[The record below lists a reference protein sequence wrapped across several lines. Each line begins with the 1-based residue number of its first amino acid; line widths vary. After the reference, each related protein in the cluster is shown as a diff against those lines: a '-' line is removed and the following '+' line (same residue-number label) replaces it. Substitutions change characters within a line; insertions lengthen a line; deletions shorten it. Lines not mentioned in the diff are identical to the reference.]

1 MSQALSNLAV
11 GAKVKF
17 GKYQVNTEEAQP
29 IIWTVV
35 AKNHVSTPAYPTD
48 SVTLHATEILD
59 LRCFDAKEPNNTNS
73 NRVLYGNNYYAVSN
87 MKQWLNSRADAGA
100 WYSAQ
105 HSYDQSPNSST
116 YVDAGTQYASKE
128 GFLNLFSE
136 EEYNAILAT
145 TIRTAKST
153 VDGGGYEDISV
164 KVFPP
169 SITEIGLGQENDI
182 SEGVA
187 WGYYTED
194 SARASYLTTQ
204 CYNNTLS
211 SSKSSSEN
219 AAWGWWLRTPYYSNA
234 CDIYSVGSDGGLVVY
249 RAFRGYVGVR
259 PALNLSSS
267 LLVSDTADSDGC
279 YTVVFANTVTAPA
292 TLSIPKLIKGRSAL
306 IEWSAVDGADSYIL
320 QRKTGAGGSYSD
332 RYSGTNTYFDD
343 QIQTRYSVLGYR
355 VCAVSGENQSDW
367 NTSEDITTITAPNT
381 PGNPVVPDTINA
393 GDTYTVTWTAPSV
406 TAVEGYELQRKIDD
420 GDYTTVYKGA
430 NLSYTDTAQSTWTKV
445 QYRVAAYTDGDVY
458 SATWAASSIRTITST
473 PTAPDAPATITVP
486 SSITVG
492 DSISVSWSEV
502 SGVGSY
508 KLERSTNDGDF
519 TQVYSGTATSYT
531 DTALSTWS
539 KVQYRVSSVKD
550 GVSSDWMTSAEQTVS
565 AKEPEPTA
573 PAMPETITV
582 PTLTAGQTATITWA
596 VVSNAA
602 GYALQ
607 RSVDGASY
615 TTVYRGENTSHTDT
629 IGSAWLTVQYR
640 VCAYDSSNNSSDYKA
655 SDVMNVSQPI
665 TGLLEAI
672 RAHAEQDIKIT
683 FADNTVL
690 GKTDVAITGDGVKI
704 TDVLNGDTD
713 YTFGKAV
720 CKQVE
725 MTLFNTDNKFNNFD
739 FTQEFTLQIGVN
751 VGTSF
756 QYITLGIFKGER
768 PDKVRGKL
776 IDFTAYDRMQKFDV
790 SASDFIEN
798 LEFPITLGVVLS
810 SLCTTVGVETA
821 TTTFTNSAKNFTFN
835 PFSTSDYTAREVL
848 AWIAEAAGCYAR
860 VNADGKLELNTFT
873 TNSYKILKTD
883 RFEMSES
890 EFETPVIGKLE
901 CYTSYGDQLVTA
913 GTGTNTYVISD
924 NPFLYI
930 ENDTEI
936 SSLQPYVN
944 AIFAKASLFPAYSP
958 IAVRAEWYPEI
969 KCGDIITV
977 VDDYDEVKTLPI
989 FSQTITWNG
998 FGEVEYES
1006 TGGLT
1011 REIEPVQQ
1019 RELESIKKSMLR
1031 GTDLSTAV
1039 ESYLNTQEGKASI
1052 TSAVEGKFV
1061 EVSSGS
1067 TITTTTAIEQLIQ
1080 KTEEGIESQISLS
1093 ASYGSGTI
1101 GSNVRA
1107 LLTLFANA
1115 DSSSIR
1121 LSANALDLTAT
1132 ETAGSSSTEEVGTY
1146 DQHPDGIPVIPD
1158 NEYDFTKTSDGY
1170 YTSQNT
1176 GVHNSY
1182 AYGGLVFNFTQSTT
1196 ITIRCISYG
1205 ESEHDYGIVSNLD
1218 TELTLSETADT
1229 TGVKKAF
1236 SGENESSSSYVDLT
1250 MTVPAGSHYI
1260 TFKYIKDSSVH
1271 KNGDYFKI
1279 KCFVQ
1284 KTSRGK
1290 ATISLKSGNV
1300 QISSADINFNGL
1312 VTFTDLSTSGAT
1324 TINGGNVTT
1333 DNLYVNKV
1341 FFAENENYTIVTSGM
1356 NGENGVVQ
1364 VGVQSPISGM
1374 AAFLELYGSFIY
1386 FKDPDN
1392 SSASHQLQVQT
1403 SNQKIIPGSDGDWVI
1418 GGVQNYF
1425 KTLYVQKIIFGDNS
1439 SQTTAP

>member
-11 GAKVKF
+11 GSKVKF

-29 IIWTVV
+29 IIWTIV
-35 AKNHVSTPAYPTD
+35 AKNHVSTPAYPSN
-48 SVTLHATEILD
+48 SVTLHAAEILD
-59 LRCFDAKEPNNTNS
+59 LRCFDAKEPSNS
-73 NRVLYGNNYYAVSN
+73 NSDRQKYGNNRYSVSN
-87 MKQWLNSRADAGA
+87 LDQWLNKDAAGGA
-100 WYSAQ
+100 WYSAA
-105 HSYDQSPNSST
+105 HSADHSPNT
-116 YVDAGTQYASKE
+116 TAGTGGYGTQYAARP
-128 GFLNLFSE
+128 GFLNGFTDDE
-136 EEYNAILAT
+136 KAAILST
-145 TIRTAKST
+145 TIRVVKPSI
-153 VDGGGYEDISV
+153 DGGSYEDV
-164 KVFPP
+164 VRKVFLP
-169 SITEIGLGQENDI
+169 STTEVGLSNENSI
-182 SEGVA
+182 AEGAA
-187 WGYYTED
+187 WGYYT
-194 SARASYLTTQ
+194 SNTARIGYVTQ
-204 CYNNTLS
+204 QCFSNTPS
-211 SSKSSSEN
+211 SSKPSSKTT
-219 AAWGWWLRTPYYSNA
+219 AWYWWLRTPHHSFANIA
-234 CDIYSVGSDGGLVVY
+234 RSVNSDGSLGGNNAY
-249 RAFRGYVGVR
+249 RGNYGVR

-267 LLVSDTADSDGC
+267 LLVSDSTDADGC
-279 YTVVFANTVTAPA
+279 YTVVFA
-292 TLSIPKLIKGRSAL
+292 G
-306 IEWSAVDGADSYIL
+306 
-320 QRKTGAGGSYSD
+320 
-332 RYSGTNTYFDD
+332 
-343 QIQTRYSVLGYR
+343 
-355 VCAVSGENQSDW
+355 
-367 NTSEDITTITAPNT
+367 TITP
-381 PGNPVVPDTINA
+381 P
-393 GDTYTVTWTAPSV
+393 
-406 TAVEGYELQRKIDD
+406 
-420 GDYTTVYKGA
+420 
-430 NLSYTDTAQSTWTKV
+430 
-445 QYRVAAYTDGDVY
+445 
-458 SATWAASSIRTITST
+458 
-473 PTAPDAPATITVP
+473 APATITV
-486 SSITVG
+486 SSAITAG
-492 DSISVSWSEV
+492 DSIAVSWGAV
-502 SGVGSY
+502 SGADSY
-508 KLERSTNDGDF
+508 TLERSANGGGF
-519 TQVYSGTATSYT
+519 TQIYSGTATSYT
-531 DTALSTWS
+531 DTALATWS
-539 KVQYRVSSVKD
+539 KVQYRVASVKD
-550 GVSSDWMTSAEQTVS
+550 NVSSKWTTSVERTVE
-565 AKEPEPTA
+565 AKEPEPTI
-573 PAMPETITV
+573 PSMPETITV
-582 PTLTAGQTATITWA
+582 PALTAGQSATITWA
-596 VVSNAA
+596 GVSNAA

-615 TTVYRGENTSHTDT
+615 MTVYRGENTSYIDT
-629 IGSAWLTVQYR
+629 VGSAWLTVQYR
-640 VCAYDSSNNSSDYKA
+640 VCAYDSNNSSSDYKT
-655 SDVMNVSQPI
+655 SDVMNVAQPVAS
-665 TGLLEAI
+665 LLEAI
-672 RAHAEQDIKIT
+672 RAHTEQDIKIT

-690 GKTDVAITGDGVKI
+690 GKADVAITGDGVKI
-704 TDVLNGDTD
+704 TDILNGDTD

-725 MTLFNTDNKFNNFD
+725 MTLFNVDNKFNNFD
-739 FTQEFTLQIGVN
+739 FTQEFTLQIGVK
-751 VGTSF
+751 VGAAF
-756 QYITLGIFKGER
+756 QYVTVGVFKGER

-776 IDFTAYDRMQKFDV
+776 IDFTAYDRMQKFEV

-798 LEFPITLGVVLS
+798 MTFPVTLGAVFS
-810 SLCTTVGVETA
+810 SLCVAVGVEPI
-821 TTTFTNSAKNFTFN
+821 TTTFTNSTKNFTFN

-860 VNADGKLELNTFT
+860 VNADGKVELSTFT

-936 SSLQPYVN
+936 PALQPYVN

-977 VDDYDEVKTLPI
+977 VNDYDEVKTLPI
-989 FSQTITWNG
+989 FSQTIKWNG
-998 FGEVEYES
+998 FGKVEYES
-1006 TGGLT
+1006 TGGLV

-1019 RELESIKKSMLR
+1019 RELEAIKKSMLR
-1031 GTDLSTAV
+1031 DTDLSTAV

-1080 KTEEGIESQISLS
+1080 KTEKGIESKISLS

-1132 ETAGSSSTEEVGTY
+1132 ETAGSTSAEEVGTY
-1146 DQHPDGIPVIPD
+1146 DGYPDPDGNVPVGDASIAD
-1158 NEYDFTKTSDGY
+1158 YEFTKTSDGY
-1170 YTSQNT
+1170 YTSQNA
-1176 GVHNSY
+1176 GVHKSFS
-1182 AYGGLVFNFTQSTT
+1182 YGGLKFNFTKSTA

-1205 ESEHDYGIVSNLD
+1205 EAEYDYGIVSNLD
-1218 TELTLSETADT
+1218 TMLEWDNKADA

-1250 MTVPAGSHYI
+1250 MTVPPGSHFI

-1279 KCFVQ
+1279 KCFIQ

-1324 TINGGNVTT
+1324 TIDGGNVTT

-1341 FFAENENYTIVTSGM
+1341 FFAENENYTIVTSKM
-1356 NGENGVVQ
+1356 SAQNGVVQ

-1392 SSASHQLQVQT
+1392 SSASYQLQVQT
-1403 SNQKIIPGSDGDWVI
+1403 SNQCIVPGKKGVWDI
-1418 GGVQNYF
+1418 GSTLNYF
-1425 KTLYVQKIIFGDNS
+1425 NRLYVDTIYYNKQETLGN
-1439 SQTTAP
+1439 

>member
-11 GAKVKF
+11 GSKVKF

-29 IIWTVV
+29 IIWTIV
-35 AKNHVSTPAYPTD
+35 AKNHVSTPAYPSN
-48 SVTLHATEILD
+48 SVTLHAAEILD
-59 LRCFDAKEPNNTNS
+59 LRCFDAEEPSNS
-73 NRVLYGNNYYAVSN
+73 NSDRQKHGNNRYSVSN
-87 MKQWLNSRADAGA
+87 LDQWLNKDAAGGA
-100 WYSAQ
+100 WYSAA
-105 HSYDQSPNSST
+105 HSADHSPDT
-116 YVDAGTQYASKE
+116 TAGTGGYGTQYAARP
-128 GFLNLFSE
+128 GFLDGFTDDE
-136 EEYNAILAT
+136 KAAILST
-145 TIRTAKST
+145 TIRVVKPSI
-153 VDGGGYEDISV
+153 DGGSYEDV
-164 KVFPP
+164 VRKVFLP
-169 SITEIGLGQENDI
+169 STTEVGLSNENSI
-182 SEGVA
+182 AEGAA
-187 WGYYTED
+187 WGYYT
-194 SARASYLTTQ
+194 SNTARIGYVTQ
-204 CYNNTLS
+204 QCFSNTPS
-211 SSKSSSEN
+211 SSKPSSKTT
-219 AAWGWWLRTPYYSNA
+219 AWYWWLRTPRYSGANSARGVNSAGSLYNYNA
-234 CDIYSVGSDGGLVVY
+234 YNGSN
-249 RAFRGYVGVR
+249 GVR

-267 LLVSDTADSDGC
+267 QLVSDTTDSDGC
-279 YTVVFANTVTAPA
+279 YTVVFA
-292 TLSIPKLIKGRSAL
+292 G
-306 IEWSAVDGADSYIL
+306 
-320 QRKTGAGGSYSD
+320 
-332 RYSGTNTYFDD
+332 
-343 QIQTRYSVLGYR
+343 
-355 VCAVSGENQSDW
+355 
-367 NTSEDITTITAPNT
+367 TITP
-381 PGNPVVPDTINA
+381 P
-393 GDTYTVTWTAPSV
+393 
-406 TAVEGYELQRKIDD
+406 
-420 GDYTTVYKGA
+420 
-430 NLSYTDTAQSTWTKV
+430 
-445 QYRVAAYTDGDVY
+445 
-458 SATWAASSIRTITST
+458 
-473 PTAPDAPATITVP
+473 APATITVP
-486 SSITVG
+486 SAITAG
-492 DSISVSWSEV
+492 DSIAVSWGAV
-502 SGVGSY
+502 SGADSY
-508 KLERSTNDGDF
+508 TLERSANGGDF
-519 TQVYSGTATSYT
+519 TQIYSGIATSYA
-531 DTALSTWS
+531 DTALATWS
-539 KVQYRVSSVKD
+539 KVQYRVASVKD
-550 GVSSDWMTSAEQTVS
+550 NVSSDWTTSVERTVE

-573 PAMPETITV
+573 PSTPETITV
-582 PTLTAGQTATITWA
+582 PALTAGQTATISWA
-596 VVSNAA
+596 GVSNAA

-615 TTVYRGENTSHTDT
+615 MTVYRGENTSYIDT
-629 IGSAWLTVQYR
+629 VGSAWLTVQYR
-640 VCAYDSSNNSSDYKA
+640 VCAYDSNNNSSDYKT
-655 SDVMNVSQPI
+655 SDVFSVAQPI
-665 TGLLEAI
+665 ASLLEAI
-672 RAHAEQDIKIT
+672 RAHTEQDIKIT

-690 GKTDVAITGDGVKI
+690 GKADVAITGDGVKI
-704 TDVLNGDTD
+704 TDILNGDTD

-725 MTLFNTDNKFNNFD
+725 MTLFNVDNKFNNFD
-739 FTQEFTLQIGVN
+739 FTQEFTLQIGVK
-751 VGTSF
+751 VGAAF
-756 QYITLGIFKGER
+756 QYVTVGVFKGER

-776 IDFTAYDRMQKFDV
+776 IDFTAYDRMQKFEV

-798 LEFPITLGVVLS
+798 MTFPVTLGAVFS
-810 SLCTTVGVETA
+810 SLCAAVGVEPI
-821 TTTFTNSAKNFTFN
+821 TTTFTNSTKNFTFN

-860 VNADGKLELNTFT
+860 VNADGKVELNTFT

-936 SSLQPYVN
+936 PALQPYVN
-944 AIFAKASLFPAYSP
+944 AIYAKASLFPAYSP

-977 VDDYDEVKTLPI
+977 VNDYDEVKTLPI
-989 FSQTITWNG
+989 FSQTIKWNG
-998 FGEVEYES
+998 FGKVEYES
-1006 TGGLT
+1006 TGGLV

-1019 RELESIKKSMLR
+1019 RELEAIKKSMLR
-1031 GTDLSTAV
+1031 DTDLSTAV

-1080 KTEEGIESQISLS
+1080 KTEKGIESKISLS

-1132 ETAGSSSTEEVGTY
+1132 ETAGSTSAEEVGTY
-1146 DQHPDGIPVIPD
+1146 DGYPDPDGNVPVGDASIAD
-1158 NEYDFTKTSDGY
+1158 YEFTKTSDGY
-1170 YTSQNT
+1170 YTSQNA
-1176 GVHNSY
+1176 GVHKSFS
-1182 AYGGLVFNFTQSTT
+1182 YGGLKFNFTKSTA

-1205 ESEHDYGIVSNLD
+1205 EAEHDYGIVSNLD
-1218 TELTLSETADT
+1218 TMLEWDNKADA

-1250 MTVPAGSHYI
+1250 MTVPPGSHFI

-1279 KCFVQ
+1279 KCFIQ

-1324 TINGGNVTT
+1324 TIDGGNVTT

-1341 FFAENENYTIVTSGM
+1341 FFAENENYTIVTSKM
-1356 NGENGVVQ
+1356 SAQNGVVQ

-1386 FKDPDN
+1386 FIDPD
-1392 SSASHQLQVQT
+1392 SSSTNYQLQVQT
-1403 SNQKIIPGSDGDWVI
+1403 ANRKIIPGGNGYWDI

-1425 KTLYVQKIIFGDNS
+1425 KTLYVEKIIFGDNS

>member
-11 GAKVKF
+11 GSKVKF
-17 GKYQVNTEEAQP
+17 GKYQVNTEEAQS
-29 IIWTVV
+29 IIWTIV
-35 AKNHVSTPAYPTD
+35 AKNHVSTPAYPSD
-48 SVTLHATEILD
+48 SVTLHAAGILD
-59 LRCFDAKEPNNTNS
+59 LRCFDAKEPNNTAFG
-73 NRVLYGNNYYAVSN
+73 RRDYGNNRYVVSN
-87 MKQWLNSRADAGA
+87 LKQWLNSRAAANA
-100 WYSAQ
+100 WYSSQ
-105 HSYDQSPNSST
+105 HSYDQSPNSSV
-116 YVDAGTQYASKE
+116 YVNYGTQYASKA
-128 GFLNLFSE
+128 GFLSLFSDD
-136 EEYNAILAT
+136 EYNAILDT
-145 TIRTAKST
+145 SILTAKPT
-153 VDGGGYEDISV
+153 EDGGGSETIV
-164 KVFPP
+164 TKVFLP
-169 SITEIGLGQENDI
+169 SKIEVGVSQENNI
-182 SEGVA
+182 SEGA
-187 WGYYTED
+187 SWGYYT
-194 SARASYLTTQ
+194 SNSLRKGHLAAQ
-204 CYNNTLS
+204 CFDNTS
-211 SSKSSSEN
+211 SSLKPDSKDE
-219 AAWGWWLRTPYYSNA
+219 AWSWWLRSPEYSMTSNVRTVL
-234 CDIYSVGSDGGLVVY
+234 DTGQVSTKNSYNGS
-249 RAFRGYVGVR
+249 VGVR

-279 YTVVFANTVTAPA
+279 YTVVFANP
-292 TLSIPKLIKGRSAL
+292 L
-306 IEWSAVDGADSYIL
+306 
-320 QRKTGAGGSYSD
+320 
-332 RYSGTNTYFDD
+332 
-343 QIQTRYSVLGYR
+343 
-355 VCAVSGENQSDW
+355 
-367 NTSEDITTITAPNT
+367 T
-381 PGNPVVPDTINA
+381 P
-393 GDTYTVTWTAPSV
+393 
-406 TAVEGYELQRKIDD
+406 
-420 GDYTTVYKGA
+420 
-430 NLSYTDTAQSTWTKV
+430 
-445 QYRVAAYTDGDVY
+445 
-458 SATWAASSIRTITST
+458 
-473 PTAPDAPATITVP
+473 PATITVP
-486 SSITVG
+486 SAITAG
-492 DSISVSWSEV
+492 DSIAVSWGAV
-502 SGVGSY
+502 TGADSY
-508 KLERSTNDGDF
+508 TLERSVDGGGF
-519 TQVYSGTATSYT
+519 TQMYSGIATSYA
-531 DTALSTWS
+531 DTALAIWS
-539 KVQYRVSSVKD
+539 KVQYRVASVKD
-550 GVSSDWMTSAEQTVS
+550 NVSSDWTTSVEITVE

-573 PAMPETITV
+573 PSMPETITV
-582 PTLTAGQTATITWA
+582 PTLTAGQTATIAWA
-596 VVSNAA
+596 SVSNAA

-607 RSVDGASY
+607 RSVGGGNY
-615 TTVYRGENTSHTDT
+615 TTVYRGESTSYVDT

-640 VCAYDSSNNSSDYKA
+640 VCAYDSNNNSSDYKT
-655 SDVMNVSQPI
+655 SDVINVVQPVAN
-665 TGLLEAI
+665 LLEAI
-672 RAHAEQDIKIT
+672 RAHTEQDIRIT

-690 GKTDVAITGDGVKI
+690 GKADVAITGDGVKI
-704 TDVLNGDTD
+704 TDILNGDTD

-725 MTLFNTDNKFNNFD
+725 MTLFNVDNKFNNFD
-739 FTQEFTLQIGVN
+739 FTQEFTLQIGVKVN
-751 VGTSF
+751 AAF
-756 QYITLGIFKGER
+756 QYVTVGIFKGER

-790 SASDFIEN
+790 SASGFIEN
-798 LEFPITLGVVLS
+798 LTFPVTLGAVLS
-810 SLCTTVGVETA
+810 SLCTSVGVVLE
-821 TTTFTNSAKNFTFN
+821 TTTFTNSTKNFTFN

-860 VNADGKLELNTFT
+860 VNADGKVELNTFT
-873 TNSYKILKTD
+873 TNSHKILKTD

-936 SSLQPYVN
+936 STLQPYVN

-958 IAVRAEWYPEI
+958 ISVRAEWYPEI

-977 VDDYDEVKTLPI
+977 VNDYDEVKTLPI
-989 FSQTITWNG
+989 FSQTIKWNG
-998 FGEVEYES
+998 FGKVEYES

-1019 RELESIKKSMLR
+1019 RELEAIKKSMLR

-1080 KTEEGIESQISLS
+1080 KTEKGIESKISLS

-1132 ETAGSSSTEEVGTY
+1132 ETAGSTSTEEVGTY
-1146 DQHPDGIPVIPD
+1146 AQHPDVDGIPATPD

-1170 YTSQNT
+1170 YTSQNA
-1176 GVHNSY
+1176 GVHSSY
-1182 AYGGLVFNFTQSTT
+1182 SYGGFKFNFTQSTT

-1205 ESEHDYGIVSNLD
+1205 EAEHDYGIVSNLD
-1218 TELTLSETADT
+1218 TSLDWNNTADT

-1250 MTVPAGSHYI
+1250 MTVPPGSHFI

-1279 KCFVQ
+1279 KCFIP

-1324 TINGGNVTT
+1324 TIDGGNVTT

-1341 FFAENENYTIVTSGM
+1341 FFAENENYTIVTSKM
-1356 NGENGVVQ
+1356 SGENGCVQ

-1386 FKDPDN
+1386 FKDPAH
-1392 SSASHQLQVQT
+1392 SSNAAYQLQIQT
-1403 SNQKIIPGSDGDWVI
+1403 NNQKIIPGSSGDWDI
-1418 GGVQNYF
+1418 GGIQNYF
-1425 KTLYVQKIIFGDNS
+1425 DRLYVNKIIFADNS

>member
-1 MSQALSNLAV
+1 VSQALSNLAV
-11 GAKVKF
+11 GSKVKF
-17 GKYQVNTEEAQP
+17 GKYQVNTEKAQP
-29 IIWTVV
+29 IIWTIV
-35 AKNHVSTPAYPTD
+35 AKNHVSTPAYPSN
-48 SVTLHATEILD
+48 SVTLHAAEILD
-59 LRCFDAKEPNNTNS
+59 LRCFDAEEPSNS
-73 NRVLYGNNYYAVSN
+73 NSDRQKYGNNRYSVSN
-87 MKQWLNSRADAGA
+87 LDQWLNKNAATNA
-100 WYSAQ
+100 WYTAAHATD
-105 HSYDQSPNSST
+105 HSPDTTAGTGGY
-116 YVDAGTQYASKE
+116 GTQYAARP
-128 GFLNLFSE
+128 GFLNGFTDDE
-136 EEYNAILAT
+136 KAAILST
-145 TIRTAKST
+145 TIRVVKPSI
-153 VDGGGYEDISV
+153 DGGSYEDV
-164 KVFPP
+164 VRKVFLP
-169 SITEIGLGQENDI
+169 STTEVGLSNENSI
-182 SEGVA
+182 AEGAA
-187 WGYYTED
+187 WGYYT
-194 SARASYLTTQ
+194 SNTARIGYVTQ
-204 CYNNTLS
+204 QCFSNTPS
-211 SSKSSSEN
+211 SSKPSSKTT
-219 AAWGWWLRTPYYSNA
+219 AWYWWLRTPRCLGANSARGVNSAGSLYNYNAYNGSN
-234 CDIYSVGSDGGLVVY
+234 
-249 RAFRGYVGVR
+249 GVR

-267 LLVSDTADSDGC
+267 QLVSDTTDSDGC
-279 YTVVFANTVTAPA
+279 YTVVFA
-292 TLSIPKLIKGRSAL
+292 G
-306 IEWSAVDGADSYIL
+306 
-320 QRKTGAGGSYSD
+320 
-332 RYSGTNTYFDD
+332 
-343 QIQTRYSVLGYR
+343 
-355 VCAVSGENQSDW
+355 
-367 NTSEDITTITAPNT
+367 TITP
-381 PGNPVVPDTINA
+381 P
-393 GDTYTVTWTAPSV
+393 
-406 TAVEGYELQRKIDD
+406 
-420 GDYTTVYKGA
+420 
-430 NLSYTDTAQSTWTKV
+430 
-445 QYRVAAYTDGDVY
+445 
-458 SATWAASSIRTITST
+458 
-473 PTAPDAPATITVP
+473 APATITVP
-486 SSITVG
+486 SAITAG
-492 DSISVSWSEV
+492 DSIAVSWGAV
-502 SGVGSY
+502 SGADSY
-508 KLERSTNDGDF
+508 TLERSANGGDF
-519 TQVYSGTATSYT
+519 TQIYSGIATSYA
-531 DTALSTWS
+531 DTALATWS
-539 KVQYRVSSVKD
+539 KVQYRVASVKD
-550 GVSSDWMTSAEQTVS
+550 NVSSDWTTSVERTVE

-573 PAMPETITV
+573 PSTPETITV
-582 PTLTAGQTATITWA
+582 PALTAGQTATISWA
-596 VVSNAA
+596 GVSNAA

-615 TTVYRGENTSHTDT
+615 MTVYRGENTSYIDT
-629 IGSAWLTVQYR
+629 VGSAWLTVQYR
-640 VCAYDSSNNSSDYKA
+640 VCAYDSNNNSSDYKT
-655 SDVMNVSQPI
+655 SDVFSVAQPI
-665 TGLLEAI
+665 ASLLEAI
-672 RAHAEQDIKIT
+672 RAHTEQDIKIT

-690 GKTDVAITGDGVKI
+690 GKADVAITGDGVKI
-704 TDVLNGDTD
+704 TDILNGDTD

-725 MTLFNTDNKFNNFD
+725 MTLFNVDNKFNNFD
-739 FTQEFTLQIGVN
+739 FTQEFTLQIGVK
-751 VGTSF
+751 VGAAF
-756 QYITLGIFKGER
+756 QYVTVGVFKGER

-776 IDFTAYDRMQKFDV
+776 IDFTAYDRMQKFEV

-798 LEFPITLGVVLS
+798 MTFPVTLGAVFS
-810 SLCTTVGVETA
+810 SLCAAVGVEPI
-821 TTTFTNSAKNFTFN
+821 TTTFTNSTKNFTFN

-860 VNADGKLELNTFT
+860 VNADGKVELNTFT

-936 SSLQPYVN
+936 PALQPYVN
-944 AIFAKASLFPAYSP
+944 AIYAKASLFPAYSP

-977 VDDYDEVKTLPI
+977 VNDYDEVKTLPI
-989 FSQTITWNG
+989 FSQTIKWNG
-998 FGEVEYES
+998 FGKVEYES
-1006 TGGLT
+1006 TGGLV

-1019 RELESIKKSMLR
+1019 RELEAIKKSMLR
-1031 GTDLSTAV
+1031 DTDLSTAV

-1080 KTEEGIESQISLS
+1080 KTEKGIESKISLS

-1132 ETAGSSSTEEVGTY
+1132 ETAGSTSAEEVGTY
-1146 DQHPDGIPVIPD
+1146 DRYPDPDGNVPAGDASIAD
-1158 NEYDFTKTSDGY
+1158 YEFTKTSDGY
-1170 YTSQNT
+1170 YTSQNA
-1176 GVHNSY
+1176 GVHKSFS
-1182 AYGGLVFNFTQSTT
+1182 YGGLKFNFTKSTA

-1205 ESEHDYGIVSNLD
+1205 EAEYDYGIVSNLD
-1218 TELTLSETADT
+1218 TMLEWDNKADA

-1250 MTVPAGSHYI
+1250 MTVPPGSHFI

-1279 KCFVQ
+1279 KCFIQ

-1324 TINGGNVTT
+1324 TIDGGNVTT

-1341 FFAENENYTIVTSGM
+1341 FFAENENYTIVTSKM
-1356 NGENGVVQ
+1356 SAQNGVVQ

-1386 FKDPDN
+1386 FIDPD
-1392 SSASHQLQVQT
+1392 SSSTNYQLQVQT
-1403 SNQKIIPGSDGDWVI
+1403 ANRKIIPGGNGYWDI

-1425 KTLYVQKIIFGDNS
+1425 KTLYVEKIIFGDNS

>member
-11 GAKVKF
+11 GSKVKF

-29 IIWTVV
+29 IIWTIV
-35 AKNHVSTPAYPTD
+35 AKNHVSTPAYPSN
-48 SVTLHATEILD
+48 SVTLHAAEILD
-59 LRCFDAKEPNNTNS
+59 LRCFDAEEPSNS
-73 NRVLYGNNYYAVSN
+73 NSDRQKYGNNRYSVSN
-87 MKQWLNSRADAGA
+87 LDQWLNKDAAGGA
-100 WYSAQ
+100 WYSAA
-105 HSYDQSPNSST
+105 HSADHSPDT
-116 YVDAGTQYASKE
+116 TAGTGGYGTQYAARP
-128 GFLNLFSE
+128 GFLNGFTDDE
-136 EEYNAILAT
+136 KAAILST
-145 TIRTAKST
+145 TIRVVKPSI
-153 VDGGGYEDISV
+153 DGGSYEDV
-164 KVFPP
+164 VRKVFLP
-169 SITEIGLGQENDI
+169 STTEVGLSNENSI
-182 SEGVA
+182 AEGAA
-187 WGYYTED
+187 WGYYT
-194 SARASYLTTQ
+194 SNTARIGYVTQ
-204 CYNNTLS
+204 QCFSNTPS
-211 SSKSSSEN
+211 SSKPSSKTT
-219 AAWGWWLRTPYYSNA
+219 AWYWWLRTPRYSGANSARGVNSAGSLYNYNA
-234 CDIYSVGSDGGLVVY
+234 YNGSN
-249 RAFRGYVGVR
+249 GVR

-267 LLVSDTADSDGC
+267 QLVSDTTDSDGC
-279 YTVVFANTVTAPA
+279 YTVVFA
-292 TLSIPKLIKGRSAL
+292 G
-306 IEWSAVDGADSYIL
+306 
-320 QRKTGAGGSYSD
+320 
-332 RYSGTNTYFDD
+332 
-343 QIQTRYSVLGYR
+343 
-355 VCAVSGENQSDW
+355 
-367 NTSEDITTITAPNT
+367 TITP
-381 PGNPVVPDTINA
+381 P
-393 GDTYTVTWTAPSV
+393 
-406 TAVEGYELQRKIDD
+406 
-420 GDYTTVYKGA
+420 
-430 NLSYTDTAQSTWTKV
+430 
-445 QYRVAAYTDGDVY
+445 
-458 SATWAASSIRTITST
+458 
-473 PTAPDAPATITVP
+473 APATITVP
-486 SSITVG
+486 SAITAG
-492 DSISVSWSEV
+492 DSIAVSWGAV
-502 SGVGSY
+502 SGADSY
-508 KLERSTNDGDF
+508 TLERSANGGDF
-519 TQVYSGTATSYT
+519 TQIYSGIATSYA
-531 DTALSTWS
+531 DTALATWS
-539 KVQYRVSSVKD
+539 KVQYRVASVKD
-550 GVSSDWMTSAEQTVS
+550 NVSSDWTTSVERTVE

-573 PAMPETITV
+573 PSTPETITV
-582 PTLTAGQTATITWA
+582 PALTAGQTATISWA
-596 VVSNAA
+596 GVSNAA

-615 TTVYRGENTSHTDT
+615 MTVYRGENTSYIDT
-629 IGSAWLTVQYR
+629 VGSAWLTVQYR
-640 VCAYDSSNNSSDYKA
+640 VCAYDSNNNSSDYKT
-655 SDVMNVSQPI
+655 SDVFSVAQPI
-665 TGLLEAI
+665 ASLLEAI
-672 RAHAEQDIKIT
+672 RAHTEQDIKIT

-690 GKTDVAITGDGVKI
+690 GKADVAITGDGVKI
-704 TDVLNGDTD
+704 TDILNGDTD

-725 MTLFNTDNKFNNFD
+725 MTLFNVDNKFNNFD
-739 FTQEFTLQIGVN
+739 FTQEFTLQIGVK
-751 VGTSF
+751 VGAAF
-756 QYITLGIFKGER
+756 QYVTVGVFKGER

-776 IDFTAYDRMQKFDV
+776 IDFTAYDRMQKFEV

-798 LEFPITLGVVLS
+798 MTFPVTLGAVFS
-810 SLCTTVGVETA
+810 SLCAAVGVEPI
-821 TTTFTNSAKNFTFN
+821 TTTFTNSTKNFTFN

-860 VNADGKLELNTFT
+860 VNADGKVELNTFT

-936 SSLQPYVN
+936 PALQPYVN
-944 AIFAKASLFPAYSP
+944 AIYAKASLFPAYSP

-977 VDDYDEVKTLPI
+977 VNDYDEVKTLPI
-989 FSQTITWNG
+989 FSQTIKWNG
-998 FGEVEYES
+998 FGKVEYES
-1006 TGGLT
+1006 TGGLV

-1019 RELESIKKSMLR
+1019 RELEAIKKSMLR
-1031 GTDLSTAV
+1031 DTDLSTAV

-1080 KTEEGIESQISLS
+1080 KTEKGIESKISLS

-1132 ETAGSSSTEEVGTY
+1132 ETAGSTSAEEVGTY
-1146 DQHPDGIPVIPD
+1146 DGYPDPDGNVPVGDASIAD
-1158 NEYDFTKTSDGY
+1158 YEFTKTSDGY
-1170 YTSQNT
+1170 YTSQNA
-1176 GVHNSY
+1176 GVHKSFS
-1182 AYGGLVFNFTQSTT
+1182 YGGLKFNFTKSTA

-1205 ESEHDYGIVSNLD
+1205 EAEYDYGIVSNLD
-1218 TELTLSETADT
+1218 TMLEWDNKADA

-1250 MTVPAGSHYI
+1250 MTVPPGSHFI

-1279 KCFVQ
+1279 KCFIQ

-1324 TINGGNVTT
+1324 TIDGGNVTT

-1341 FFAENENYTIVTSGM
+1341 FFAENENYTIVTSKM
-1356 NGENGVVQ
+1356 SAQNGVVQ

-1374 AAFLELYGSFIY
+1374 ASFLELYGSFIY
-1386 FKDPDN
+1386 FIDPD
-1392 SSASHQLQVQT
+1392 SSSTKYQLQVQT
-1403 SNQKIIPGSDGDWVI
+1403 ANRKIIPGGNGYWDI

-1425 KTLYVQKIIFGDNS
+1425 KTLYVEKIIFGDNS

>member
-1 MSQALSNLAV
+1 VSQALSNLAV
-11 GAKVKF
+11 GSKVKF
-17 GKYQVNTEEAQP
+17 GKYQVNTEKAQP
-29 IIWTVV
+29 IIWTIV
-35 AKNHVSTPAYPTD
+35 AKNHVSTPAYPSN
-48 SVTLHATEILD
+48 SVTLHAAEILD
-59 LRCFDAKEPNNTNS
+59 LRCFDAKEPSNS
-73 NRVLYGNNYYAVSN
+73 NSGRQKYGNNRYSVSN
-87 MKQWLNSRADAGA
+87 LDQWLNKDAAGGA
-100 WYSAQ
+100 WYSAA
-105 HSYDQSPNSST
+105 HSADHSPDT
-116 YVDAGTQYASKE
+116 AVGTGGYGTQYATRP
-128 GFLNLFSE
+128 GFLNGFTDDE
-136 EEYNAILAT
+136 KAAILST
-145 TIRTAKST
+145 TIRVVKPS
-153 VDGGGYEDISV
+153 VDGGSYEDVVRKI
-164 KVFPP
+164 FLP
-169 SITEIGLGQENDI
+169 STTEVGLANENSI
-182 SEGVA
+182 AEGAA
-187 WGYYTED
+187 WGYYT
-194 SARASYLTTQ
+194 SNTARIGYVTQ
-204 CYNNTLS
+204 QCFSNTPS
-211 SSKSSSEN
+211 SSKPSSKTT
-219 AAWGWWLRTPYYSNA
+219 AWYWWLRTPDYSYAYYA
-234 CDIYSVGSDGGLVVY
+234 RYAYSDGSLSSGSAY
-249 RAFRGYVGVR
+249 IGDYGVR

-267 LLVSDTADSDGC
+267 LLVSDTTDSDGC
-279 YTVVFANTVTAPA
+279 YTVMFASALTPPA
-292 TLSIPKLIKGRSAL
+292 TLTIPKLVKGRGAL
-306 IEWSAVDGADSYIL
+306 IKWSAVDGADSYIL
-320 QRKTGAGGSYSD
+320 QRKTSAGGSYSQ

-343 QIQTRYSVLGYR
+343 QIQTRYTVYGYR
-355 VCAVSGENQSDW
+355 VCAVSGETQSDW
-367 NTSEDITTITAPNT
+367 NTSDDITAISAPNP
-381 PGNPVVPDTINA
+381 PGYPEIPDTINV

-406 TAVEGYELQRKIDD
+406 SEVEGYELQRKVDD

-430 NLSYTDTAQSTWTKV
+430 NLSYTDTAQPTWTKV
-445 QYRVAAYTDGDVY
+445 QYRVAAYIDGDVY
-458 SATWAASSIRTITST
+458 SATWSGSDIRTIVGGTS
-473 PTAPDAPATITVP
+473 TVP
-486 SSITVG
+486 S
-492 DSISVSWSEV
+492 
-502 SGVGSY
+502 
-508 KLERSTNDGDF
+508 
-519 TQVYSGTATSYT
+519 
-531 DTALSTWS
+531 
-539 KVQYRVSSVKD
+539 
-550 GVSSDWMTSAEQTVS
+550 
-565 AKEPEPTA
+565 
-573 PAMPETITV
+573 MPETITV
-582 PTLTAGQTATITWA
+582 PALTAGQSATITWTGVA
-596 VVSNAA
+596 NAA

-615 TTVYRGENTSHTDT
+615 MTVYRGENTSYIDT
-629 IGSAWLTVQYR
+629 VGSAWLTVQYR
-640 VCAYDSSNNSSDYKA
+640 VCAYDSNNNSSDYKT
-655 SDVMNVSQPI
+655 SDVFSVVQPV
-665 TGLLEAI
+665 TSLLEAI
-672 RAHAEQDIKIT
+672 RAHTEQDIKIT

-690 GKTDVAITGDGVKI
+690 GKADVAITGDGVKI
-704 TDVLNGDTD
+704 TDILNGDTD

-725 MTLFNTDNKFNNFD
+725 MTLFNVDNKFNNFD
-739 FTQEFTLQIGVN
+739 FTQEFTLQIGVK
-751 VGTSF
+751 VGAAF
-756 QYITLGIFKGER
+756 QYVTVGVFKGER

-776 IDFTAYDRMQKFDV
+776 IDFTAYDRMQKFEV

-798 LEFPITLGVVLS
+798 MTFPVTLGAVFS
-810 SLCTTVGVETA
+810 SLCAAVGVEPI
-821 TTTFTNSAKNFTFN
+821 TTTFTNSTKNFTFN

-860 VNADGKLELNTFT
+860 VNADGKVELNTFT

-936 SSLQPYVN
+936 SVLQPYVN

-977 VDDYDEVKTLPI
+977 VNDYDEVKTLPI
-989 FSQTITWNG
+989 FSQTIKWNG
-998 FGEVEYES
+998 FGKVEYES
-1006 TGGLT
+1006 TGGLV

-1019 RELESIKKSMLR
+1019 RELEAIKKSMLR

-1052 TSAVEGKFV
+1052 TSAVKGKFV

-1080 KTEEGIESQISLS
+1080 KTEKGIESKISLS

-1132 ETAGSSSTEEVGTY
+1132 ETTGSTSTEEVGTY
-1146 DQHPDGIPVIPD
+1146 NQHPNIDGIPAVPD

-1170 YTSQNT
+1170 YTSQNA
-1176 GVHNSY
+1176 GVHSSY
-1182 AYGGLVFNFTQSTT
+1182 SYGGFKFNFTRSTT

-1205 ESEHDYGIVSNLD
+1205 EAEHDYGIVSNLD
-1218 TELTLSETADT
+1218 TSLDWDNNADT

-1250 MTVPAGSHYI
+1250 MTVPSGNHYI

-1324 TINGGNVTT
+1324 TIDGGNVTT

-1341 FFAENENYTIVTSGM
+1341 FFAENENYTIVTSKM
-1356 NGENGVVQ
+1356 SAQNGVVQ

-1386 FKDPDN
+1386 FIDPDN
-1392 SSASHQLQVQT
+1392 SSARYQLQVQT
-1403 SNQKIIPGSDGDWVI
+1403 ANRKIIPGGNGYWDI

-1425 KTLYVQKIIFGDNS
+1425 KTLYVEKIIFGDNS

>member
-11 GAKVKF
+11 GSKVKF
-17 GKYQVNTEEAQP
+17 GKYQVNTEKAQP
-29 IIWTVV
+29 IIWTIV
-35 AKNHVSTPAYPTD
+35 AKNHVSTPAYPSN
-48 SVTLHATEILD
+48 SVTLHAAEILD
-59 LRCFDAKEPNNTNS
+59 LRCFDAEEPSNS
-73 NRVLYGNNYYAVSN
+73 NSDRQKYGNNRYSVSN
-87 MKQWLNSRADAGA
+87 LDQWLNKDAAGGA
-100 WYSAQ
+100 WYSAA
-105 HSYDQSPNSST
+105 HSADHSPDT
-116 YVDAGTQYASKE
+116 TAGTGGYGTQYAARP
-128 GFLNLFSE
+128 GFLNGFTDDE
-136 EEYNAILAT
+136 KAAILST
-145 TIRTAKST
+145 TIRVVKPSI
-153 VDGGGYEDISV
+153 DGGSYEDV
-164 KVFPP
+164 VRKVFLP
-169 SITEIGLGQENDI
+169 STTEVGLSNENSI
-182 SEGVA
+182 AEGAA
-187 WGYYTED
+187 WGYYT
-194 SARASYLTTQ
+194 SNTARIGYVTQ
-204 CYNNTLS
+204 QCFSNTPS
-211 SSKSSSEN
+211 SSKPSSKTT
-219 AAWGWWLRTPYYSNA
+219 AWYWWLRTPHHSFANIA
-234 CDIYSVGSDGGLVVY
+234 RGVNLDGSLGGNNVY
-249 RAFRGYVGVR
+249 RGNYGVR

-267 LLVSDTADSDGC
+267 LLVSDTTDSDGC
-279 YTVVFANTVTAPA
+279 YTVMFA
-292 TLSIPKLIKGRSAL
+292 G
-306 IEWSAVDGADSYIL
+306 
-320 QRKTGAGGSYSD
+320 
-332 RYSGTNTYFDD
+332 
-343 QIQTRYSVLGYR
+343 
-355 VCAVSGENQSDW
+355 
-367 NTSEDITTITAPNT
+367 TITP
-381 PGNPVVPDTINA
+381 P
-393 GDTYTVTWTAPSV
+393 
-406 TAVEGYELQRKIDD
+406 
-420 GDYTTVYKGA
+420 
-430 NLSYTDTAQSTWTKV
+430 
-445 QYRVAAYTDGDVY
+445 
-458 SATWAASSIRTITST
+458 
-473 PTAPDAPATITVP
+473 APATITVP
-486 SSITVG
+486 SAITAG
-492 DSISVSWSEV
+492 DSIAVSWGAV
-502 SGVGSY
+502 SGADSY
-508 KLERSTNDGDF
+508 TLERSANGGGF
-519 TQVYSGTATSYT
+519 TQIYSGTATSYT
-531 DTALSTWS
+531 DTALATWS
-539 KVQYRVSSVKD
+539 KVQYRVASVKD
-550 GVSSDWMTSAEQTVS
+550 NVSSNWTTSVERTVE
-565 AKEPEPTA
+565 AKEPEPTI
-573 PAMPETITV
+573 PSIPETITV
-582 PTLTAGQTATITWA
+582 PALTAGESATITWA
-596 VVSNAA
+596 GVANAA

-615 TTVYRGENTSHTDT
+615 MTVYRGENTSYVDT
-629 IGSAWLTVQYR
+629 VGSAWLTVQYR
-640 VCAYDSSNNSSDYKA
+640 VCAYDSNNNSSDYKT
-655 SDVMNVSQPI
+655 SDVFSVAQPI
-665 TGLLEAI
+665 ASLLEAI
-672 RAHAEQDIKIT
+672 RAHTEQDIKIT

-690 GKTDVAITGDGVKI
+690 GKADVAITGDGVKI
-704 TDVLNGDTD
+704 TDILNGDTD

-725 MTLFNTDNKFNNFD
+725 MTLFNVDNKFNNFD
-739 FTQEFTLQIGVN
+739 FTQEFTLQIGVK
-751 VGTSF
+751 VGAAF
-756 QYITLGIFKGER
+756 QYVTVGVFKGER

-776 IDFTAYDRMQKFDV
+776 IDFTAYDRMQKFEV

-798 LEFPITLGVVLS
+798 MTFPVTLGAVFS
-810 SLCTTVGVETA
+810 SLCAAVGVEPI
-821 TTTFTNSAKNFTFN
+821 TTTFTNSTKNFTFN

-860 VNADGKLELNTFT
+860 VNADGKVELNTFT

-913 GTGTNTYVISD
+913 GTGTNTYVVSD

-936 SSLQPYVN
+936 PALQPYVN

-977 VDDYDEVKTLPI
+977 VNDYDEVKTLPI
-989 FSQTITWNG
+989 FSQTIKWNG
-998 FGEVEYES
+998 FGKVEYES
-1006 TGGLT
+1006 TGGLV

-1019 RELESIKKSMLR
+1019 RELEAIKKSMLR

-1080 KTEEGIESQISLS
+1080 KTEKGIESKISLS

-1132 ETAGSSSTEEVGTY
+1132 ETAGSTSAEEVGTY
-1146 DQHPDGIPVIPD
+1146 DGYPDPDGNVPVGDASIAD
-1158 NEYDFTKTSDGY
+1158 YEFTKTSDGY
-1170 YTSQNT
+1170 YTSQNA
-1176 GVHNSY
+1176 GVHKSFS
-1182 AYGGLVFNFTQSTT
+1182 YGGLKFNFTKSTA

-1205 ESEHDYGIVSNLD
+1205 EAEHDYGIVSNLD
-1218 TELTLSETADT
+1218 TMLEWDNKADA

-1250 MTVPAGSHYI
+1250 MTVPPGSHFI

-1324 TINGGNVTT
+1324 TIDGGNVTT

-1341 FFAENENYTIVTSGM
+1341 FFAENENYTIVTSKM
-1356 NGENGVVQ
+1356 SAQNGVVQ

-1386 FKDPDN
+1386 FIDPD
-1392 SSASHQLQVQT
+1392 SSSTNYQLQVQT
-1403 SNQKIIPGSDGDWVI
+1403 ANRKIIPGGNGYWNI
-1418 GGVQNYF
+1418 GGVENYF
-1425 KTLYVQKIIFGDNS
+1425 KTLYVKKIIFGDNS

>member
-1 MSQALSNLAV
+1 M
-11 GAKVKF
+11 
-17 GKYQVNTEEAQP
+17 
-29 IIWTVV
+29 
-35 AKNHVSTPAYPTD
+35 
-48 SVTLHATEILD
+48 
-59 LRCFDAKEPNNTNS
+59 
-73 NRVLYGNNYYAVSN
+73 AVS
-87 MKQWLNSRADAGA
+87 M
-100 WYSAQ
+100 
-105 HSYDQSPNSST
+105 P
-116 YVDAGTQYASKE
+116 
-128 GFLNLFSE
+128 
-136 EEYNAILAT
+136 T
-145 TIRTAKST
+145 T
-153 VDGGGYEDISV
+153 
-164 KVFPP
+164 
-169 SITEIGLGQENDI
+169 
-182 SEGVA
+182 
-187 WGYYTED
+187 
-194 SARASYLTTQ
+194 LT
-204 CYNNTLS
+204 
-211 SSKSSSEN
+211 
-219 AAWGWWLRTPYYSNA
+219 
-234 CDIYSVGSDGGLVVY
+234 
-249 RAFRGYVGVR
+249 
-259 PALNLSSS
+259 
-267 LLVSDTADSDGC
+267 
-279 YTVVFANTVTAPA
+279 
-292 TLSIPKLIKGRSAL
+292 IPKLVKGRGAL
-306 IEWSAVDGADSYIL
+306 IKWSAVDGADSYIL
-320 QRKTGAGGSYSD
+320 QRKTSAGGSYSQ
-332 RYSGTNTYFDD
+332 RYSGTNTYYDD
-343 QIQTRYSVLGYR
+343 QIQTRYTVYGYR
-355 VCAVSGENQSDW
+355 VCAVSGETQSDW
-367 NTSEDITTITAPNT
+367 NTSDDITAITAPNH
-381 PGNPVVPDTINA
+381 PGYPEIPDTINV

-406 TAVEGYELQRKIDD
+406 SEVEGYELQRKVDD

-458 SATWAASSIRTITST
+458 SATWAASDIRTIVGGTS
-473 PTAPDAPATITVP
+473 TVP
-486 SSITVG
+486 ST
-492 DSISVSWSEV
+492 
-502 SGVGSY
+502 
-508 KLERSTNDGDF
+508 
-519 TQVYSGTATSYT
+519 
-531 DTALSTWS
+531 
-539 KVQYRVSSVKD
+539 
-550 GVSSDWMTSAEQTVS
+550 
-565 AKEPEPTA
+565 
-573 PAMPETITV
+573 PETITV
-582 PTLTAGQTATITWA
+582 PTLTAGESATITWA
-596 VVSNAA
+596 SVSNAA

-607 RSVDGASY
+607 RSVGGASY
-615 TTVYRGENTSHTDT
+615 TTVYRGENTSYTDT

-640 VCAYDSSNNSSDYKA
+640 VCAYDSSGNSSDYKT
-655 SDVMNVSQPI
+655 SDVINVVQPI
-665 TGLLEAI
+665 ASLLEAV
-672 RAHAEQDIKIT
+672 RAHTEQDIKIT

-690 GKTDVAITGDGVKI
+690 GKADVAITGDGVKI
-704 TDVLNGDTD
+704 TDILNGDTD

-739 FTQEFTLQIGVN
+739 FTQEFTLQIGIK
-751 VGTSF
+751 VGAAF
-756 QYITLGIFKGER
+756 QYVTIGIFKGER

-790 SASDFIEN
+790 SASNFIEN
-798 LEFPITLGVVLS
+798 LTFPVTLGAVLS
-810 SLCTTVGVETA
+810 SLCTSVGVGLE
-821 TTTFTNSAKNFTFN
+821 TTTFTNSTKNFTFN

-860 VNADGKLELNTFT
+860 VNADGKVELNTFT

-936 SSLQPYVN
+936 STLQPYVN

-958 IAVRAEWYPEI
+958 ISVRAEWYPEI

-977 VDDYDEVKTLPI
+977 VNDYDEVKTLPI
-989 FSQTITWNG
+989 FSQTIKWNG
-998 FGEVEYES
+998 FGKVEYES

-1019 RELESIKKSMLR
+1019 RELEAIKKSMLR
-1031 GTDLSTAV
+1031 DTDLSTAV

-1080 KTEEGIESQISLS
+1080 KTEKGIESKISLS

-1132 ETAGSSSTEEVGTY
+1132 ETAGSTSAEEVGTY
-1146 DQHPDGIPVIPD
+1146 AQHPNVDGIPVTPD

-1170 YTSQNT
+1170 YTSQNA

-1182 AYGGLVFNFTQSTT
+1182 SYGGFKFNFTQSTT

-1205 ESEHDYGIVSNLD
+1205 EAKHDYGIVSNLD
-1218 TELTLSETADT
+1218 TALEWSNTADT

-1236 SGENESSSSYVDLT
+1236 SDESESSSNYVDLT
-1250 MTVPAGSHYI
+1250 MTIPSGSHYI
-1260 TFKYIKDSSVH
+1260 TFKYIKDSNTNR
-1271 KNGDYFKI
+1271 NGDYFKI

-1324 TINGGNVTT
+1324 TIDGGNVTT

-1341 FFAENENYTIVTSGM
+1341 FFAENEDYTIVTSKTSGQ
-1356 NGENGVVQ
+1356 NGTVQ

-1386 FKDPDN
+1386 FIDPAH
-1392 SSASHQLQVQT
+1392 SSNAAYQLQIQT
-1403 SNQKIIPGSDGDWVI
+1403 NNQKIIPGSSGDWDI

-1425 KTLYVQKIIFGDNS
+1425 DRLYVNKIIFGDNS

>member
-11 GAKVKF
+11 GSKVKF

-29 IIWTVV
+29 IIWTIV
-35 AKNHVSTPAYPTD
+35 AKNHVSTPAYPSN
-48 SVTLHATEILD
+48 SVTLHAAEILD
-59 LRCFDAKEPNNTNS
+59 LRCFDAEEPSNS
-73 NRVLYGNNYYAVSN
+73 NSDRQKYGNNRYSVSN
-87 MKQWLNSRADAGA
+87 LDQWLNKDAAGGA
-100 WYSAQ
+100 WYSAA
-105 HSYDQSPNSST
+105 HSADHSPDT
-116 YVDAGTQYASKE
+116 TAGTGGYGTQYAARP
-128 GFLNLFSE
+128 GFLDGFTDDE
-136 EEYNAILAT
+136 KAAILST
-145 TIRTAKST
+145 TIRVVKPSI
-153 VDGGGYEDISV
+153 DGGSYEDV
-164 KVFPP
+164 VRKVFLP
-169 SITEIGLGQENDI
+169 STTEVGLSNENSI
-182 SEGVA
+182 AEGAA
-187 WGYYTED
+187 WGYYT
-194 SARASYLTTQ
+194 SNTARIGYVTQ
-204 CYNNTLS
+204 QCFSNTPS
-211 SSKSSSEN
+211 SSKPSSKTT
-219 AAWGWWLRTPYYSNA
+219 AWYWWLRTPRYSGANSARGVNSAGSLYNYNA
-234 CDIYSVGSDGGLVVY
+234 YNGSN
-249 RAFRGYVGVR
+249 GVR

-267 LLVSDTADSDGC
+267 QLVSDTTDSDGC
-279 YTVVFANTVTAPA
+279 YTVVFA
-292 TLSIPKLIKGRSAL
+292 G
-306 IEWSAVDGADSYIL
+306 
-320 QRKTGAGGSYSD
+320 
-332 RYSGTNTYFDD
+332 
-343 QIQTRYSVLGYR
+343 
-355 VCAVSGENQSDW
+355 
-367 NTSEDITTITAPNT
+367 TITP
-381 PGNPVVPDTINA
+381 P
-393 GDTYTVTWTAPSV
+393 
-406 TAVEGYELQRKIDD
+406 
-420 GDYTTVYKGA
+420 
-430 NLSYTDTAQSTWTKV
+430 
-445 QYRVAAYTDGDVY
+445 
-458 SATWAASSIRTITST
+458 
-473 PTAPDAPATITVP
+473 APATITVP
-486 SSITVG
+486 SAITAG
-492 DSISVSWSEV
+492 DSIAVSWGAV
-502 SGVGSY
+502 SGADSY
-508 KLERSTNDGDF
+508 TLERSANGGDF
-519 TQVYSGTATSYT
+519 TQIYSGIATSYA
-531 DTALSTWS
+531 DTALATWS
-539 KVQYRVSSVKD
+539 KVQYRVASVKD
-550 GVSSDWMTSAEQTVS
+550 NVSSDWTTSVERTVE

-573 PAMPETITV
+573 PSTPETITV
-582 PTLTAGQTATITWA
+582 PALTAGQTATISWA
-596 VVSNAA
+596 GVSNAA

-615 TTVYRGENTSHTDT
+615 MTVYRGENTSYIDT
-629 IGSAWLTVQYR
+629 VGSAWLTVQYR
-640 VCAYDSSNNSSDYKA
+640 VCAYDSNNNSSDYKT
-655 SDVMNVSQPI
+655 SDVFSVAQPI
-665 TGLLEAI
+665 ASLLEAI
-672 RAHAEQDIKIT
+672 RAHTEQDIKIT

-690 GKTDVAITGDGVKI
+690 GKADVAITGDGVKI
-704 TDVLNGDTD
+704 TDILNGDTD

-725 MTLFNTDNKFNNFD
+725 MTLFNVDNKFNNFD
-739 FTQEFTLQIGVN
+739 FTQEFTLQIGVK
-751 VGTSF
+751 VGAAF
-756 QYITLGIFKGER
+756 QYVTVGVFKGER

-776 IDFTAYDRMQKFDV
+776 IDFTAYDRMQKFEV

-798 LEFPITLGVVLS
+798 MTFPVTLGAVFS
-810 SLCTTVGVETA
+810 SLCAAVGVEPI
-821 TTTFTNSAKNFTFN
+821 TTTFTNSTKNFTFN

-860 VNADGKLELNTFT
+860 VNADGKVELNTFT

-936 SSLQPYVN
+936 PALQPYVN
-944 AIFAKASLFPAYSP
+944 AIYAKASLFPAYSP

-977 VDDYDEVKTLPI
+977 VNDYDEVKTLPI
-989 FSQTITWNG
+989 FSQTIKWNG
-998 FGEVEYES
+998 FGKVEYES
-1006 TGGLT
+1006 TGGLV

-1019 RELESIKKSMLR
+1019 RELEAIKKSMLR
-1031 GTDLSTAV
+1031 DTDLSTAV

-1080 KTEEGIESQISLS
+1080 KTEKGIESKISLS

-1132 ETAGSSSTEEVGTY
+1132 ETAGSTSAEEVGTY
-1146 DQHPDGIPVIPD
+1146 DRYPDPDGNVPVGDASIAD
-1158 NEYDFTKTSDGY
+1158 YEFTKTSDGY
-1170 YTSQNT
+1170 YTSQNA
-1176 GVHNSY
+1176 GVHKSFS
-1182 AYGGLVFNFTQSTT
+1182 YGGLKFNFTKSTA

-1205 ESEHDYGIVSNLD
+1205 EAEYDYGIVSNLD
-1218 TELTLSETADT
+1218 TMLEWDNKADA

-1250 MTVPAGSHYI
+1250 MTVPPGSHFI
-1260 TFKYIKDSSVH
+1260 TFKYIKDSNVH

-1279 KCFVQ
+1279 KCFIQ

-1324 TINGGNVTT
+1324 TIDGGNVTT

-1341 FFAENENYTIVTSGM
+1341 FFAENENYTIVTSKM
-1356 NGENGVVQ
+1356 SAQNGVVQ

-1386 FKDPDN
+1386 FIDPD
-1392 SSASHQLQVQT
+1392 SSSTNYQLQVQT
-1403 SNQKIIPGSDGDWVI
+1403 ANRKIIPGGNGYWNI

-1425 KTLYVQKIIFGDNS
+1425 KTLYIEKIIFGDNS

>member
-1 MSQALSNLAV
+1 M
-11 GAKVKF
+11 
-17 GKYQVNTEEAQP
+17 
-29 IIWTVV
+29 
-35 AKNHVSTPAYPTD
+35 
-48 SVTLHATEILD
+48 
-59 LRCFDAKEPNNTNS
+59 
-73 NRVLYGNNYYAVSN
+73 AVS
-87 MKQWLNSRADAGA
+87 M
-100 WYSAQ
+100 
-105 HSYDQSPNSST
+105 P
-116 YVDAGTQYASKE
+116 
-128 GFLNLFSE
+128 
-136 EEYNAILAT
+136 T
-145 TIRTAKST
+145 T
-153 VDGGGYEDISV
+153 
-164 KVFPP
+164 
-169 SITEIGLGQENDI
+169 
-182 SEGVA
+182 
-187 WGYYTED
+187 
-194 SARASYLTTQ
+194 LT
-204 CYNNTLS
+204 
-211 SSKSSSEN
+211 
-219 AAWGWWLRTPYYSNA
+219 
-234 CDIYSVGSDGGLVVY
+234 
-249 RAFRGYVGVR
+249 
-259 PALNLSSS
+259 
-267 LLVSDTADSDGC
+267 
-279 YTVVFANTVTAPA
+279 
-292 TLSIPKLIKGRSAL
+292 IPKLVKGRSAL
-306 IEWSAVDGADSYIL
+306 IEWTAVDGADSYIL
-320 QRKTGAGGSYSD
+320 QRKTSAGGSYSQ
-332 RYSGTNTYFDD
+332 RYSGTNTHYDD
-343 QIQTRYSVLGYR
+343 QIQTRYTVYGYR
-355 VCAVSGENQSDW
+355 VCAVSGETQSDW
-367 NTSEDITTITAPNT
+367 NTSDDITAISPPNP
-381 PGNPVVPDTINA
+381 PGYPEIPDTINV
-393 GDTYTVTWTAPSV
+393 GETYTVTWTAPSV
-406 TAVEGYELQRKIDD
+406 SAVEGYELQRKVDD

-430 NLSYTDTAQSTWTKV
+430 NLSYTDTAQSAWTKV

-458 SATWAASSIRTITST
+458 SDAWSASDIRTIAGGTS
-473 PTAPDAPATITVP
+473 TVP
-486 SSITVG
+486 SI
-492 DSISVSWSEV
+492 
-502 SGVGSY
+502 
-508 KLERSTNDGDF
+508 
-519 TQVYSGTATSYT
+519 
-531 DTALSTWS
+531 
-539 KVQYRVSSVKD
+539 
-550 GVSSDWMTSAEQTVS
+550 
-565 AKEPEPTA
+565 
-573 PAMPETITV
+573 PETITV
-582 PTLTAGQTATITWA
+582 PTLTAGESATITWA
-596 VVSNAA
+596 GVANAA

-607 RSVDGASY
+607 RSVGGANY
-615 TTVYRGENTSHTDT
+615 TTVYRGENTSYVDT

-640 VCAYDSSNNSSDYKA
+640 VCAYDSNNNSSDYKT
-655 SDVMNVSQPI
+655 SDVINVVQPV
-665 TGLLEAI
+665 TNLLEAI
-672 RAHAEQDIKIT
+672 RAHTEQDIKIT

-690 GKTDVAITGDGVKI
+690 GKADVAITGDGVKI
-704 TDVLNGDTD
+704 TDILNGDTD

-725 MTLFNTDNKFNNFD
+725 MTLFNVDNKFNNFD
-739 FTQEFTLQIGVN
+739 FTQEFTLQIGVK
-751 VGTSF
+751 VGAAF
-756 QYITLGIFKGER
+756 QYVTVGIFKGER

-790 SASDFIEN
+790 SASNFIEN
-798 LEFPITLGVVLS
+798 LTFPVTLVAVLS
-810 SLCTTVGVETA
+810 SLCTSVGVVLE
-821 TTTFTNSAKNFTFN
+821 TTTFTNSTKSFTFN

-860 VNADGKLELNTFT
+860 VNANGKVEFNTFT

-958 IAVRAEWYPEI
+958 ISVRAEWYPEI

-977 VDDYDEVKTLPI
+977 VNDYDEVKTLPI
-989 FSQTITWNG
+989 FSQTIKWNG
-998 FGEVEYES
+998 FGKVEYES

-1011 REIEPVQQ
+1011 RETEPVQQ
-1019 RELESIKKSMLR
+1019 RELEAIKKSMLR

-1080 KTEEGIESQISLS
+1080 KTEKGIESKISLS

-1132 ETAGSSSTEEVGTY
+1132 ETAGSTSTEEVGTY
-1146 DQHPDGIPVIPD
+1146 AQHPDVDGIPATPD

-1170 YTSQNT
+1170 YTSQNA
-1176 GVHNSY
+1176 GVHSSY
-1182 AYGGLVFNFTQSTT
+1182 SYGGFKFNFTQSTT

-1205 ESEHDYGIVSNLD
+1205 EAEHDYGIVSNLD
-1218 TELTLSETADT
+1218 TSLDWNNTADT

-1250 MTVPAGSHYI
+1250 MTVPPGSHFI

-1300 QISSADINFNGL
+1300 HISSADINFNGL

-1324 TINGGNVTT
+1324 TIDGGNVTT

-1341 FFAENENYTIVTSGM
+1341 FFAENENYTIVTSKM
-1356 NGENGVVQ
+1356 SGENGCVQ

-1386 FKDPDN
+1386 FKDPAH
-1392 SSASHQLQVQT
+1392 SSNAAYQLQIQT
-1403 SNQKIIPGSDGDWVI
+1403 NNQKIIPGSSGDWDI
-1418 GGVQNYF
+1418 GGIQNYF
-1425 KTLYVQKIIFGDNS
+1425 DRLYVNKIIFADNS

>member
-11 GAKVKF
+11 GSKVKF

-29 IIWTVV
+29 IIWTIV
-35 AKNHVSTPAYPTD
+35 AKNHVSTPAYPSN
-48 SVTLHATEILD
+48 SVTLHAAEILD
-59 LRCFDAKEPNNTNS
+59 LRCFDAEEPSNS
-73 NRVLYGNNYYAVSN
+73 NSDRQKYGNNRYSVSN
-87 MKQWLNSRADAGA
+87 LDQWLNKDAAGGA
-100 WYSAQ
+100 WYSAA
-105 HSYDQSPNSST
+105 HSADHSPDT
-116 YVDAGTQYASKE
+116 TAGTGGYGTQYAARP
-128 GFLNLFSE
+128 GFLNGFTDDE
-136 EEYNAILAT
+136 KAAILST
-145 TIRTAKST
+145 TIRVVKPSI
-153 VDGGGYEDISV
+153 DGGSYEDV
-164 KVFPP
+164 VRKVFLP
-169 SITEIGLGQENDI
+169 STTEVGLSNENSI
-182 SEGVA
+182 AEGAA
-187 WGYYTED
+187 WGYYT
-194 SARASYLTTQ
+194 SNTARIGYVTQ
-204 CYNNTLS
+204 QCFSNTPS
-211 SSKSSSEN
+211 SSKPSSKA
-219 AAWGWWLRTPYYSNA
+219 AAWYWWLRTPHHSFANIARSVNSN
-234 CDIYSVGSDGGLVVY
+234 GSLGGNNAY
-249 RAFRGYVGVR
+249 RGNYGVR

-267 LLVSDTADSDGC
+267 LLVSDSTDADGC
-279 YTVVFANTVTAPA
+279 YTVVFA
-292 TLSIPKLIKGRSAL
+292 G
-306 IEWSAVDGADSYIL
+306 
-320 QRKTGAGGSYSD
+320 
-332 RYSGTNTYFDD
+332 
-343 QIQTRYSVLGYR
+343 
-355 VCAVSGENQSDW
+355 
-367 NTSEDITTITAPNT
+367 TITP
-381 PGNPVVPDTINA
+381 P
-393 GDTYTVTWTAPSV
+393 
-406 TAVEGYELQRKIDD
+406 
-420 GDYTTVYKGA
+420 
-430 NLSYTDTAQSTWTKV
+430 
-445 QYRVAAYTDGDVY
+445 
-458 SATWAASSIRTITST
+458 
-473 PTAPDAPATITVP
+473 APATITV
-486 SSITVG
+486 SSAITAG
-492 DSISVSWSEV
+492 DSIAVSWGAV
-502 SGVGSY
+502 SGADSY
-508 KLERSTNDGDF
+508 TLERSANGGGF
-519 TQVYSGTATSYT
+519 TQIYSGTATSYT
-531 DTALSTWS
+531 DTALATWS
-539 KVQYRVSSVKD
+539 KVQYRVASVKD
-550 GVSSDWMTSAEQTVS
+550 NVSSKWTTSVERTVE
-565 AKEPEPTA
+565 AKEPEPTI
-573 PAMPETITV
+573 PSMPETITV
-582 PTLTAGQTATITWA
+582 PALTAGESATITWA
-596 VVSNAA
+596 GVSNAA
-602 GYALQ
+602 GYALP

-615 TTVYRGENTSHTDT
+615 MTVYRGENTSYIDT
-629 IGSAWLTVQYR
+629 VGSAWLTVQYR
-640 VCAYDSSNNSSDYKA
+640 VCAYDSNNNNSDYKT
-655 SDVMNVSQPI
+655 SDVFSVVQPVAS
-665 TGLLEAI
+665 LLEAI
-672 RAHAEQDIKIT
+672 RAHTEQDIKIT

-690 GKTDVAITGDGVKI
+690 GKADVAITGDGVKI
-704 TDVLNGDTD
+704 TDILNGDTD

-725 MTLFNTDNKFNNFD
+725 MTLFNVDNKFNNFD
-739 FTQEFTLQIGVN
+739 FTQEFTLQIGVK
-751 VGTSF
+751 VGAAF
-756 QYITLGIFKGER
+756 QYVTVGVFKGER

-776 IDFTAYDRMQKFDV
+776 IDFTAYDRMQKFEV

-798 LEFPITLGVVLS
+798 MTFPVTLGAVFS
-810 SLCTTVGVETA
+810 SLCAAVGVEPI
-821 TTTFTNSAKNFTFN
+821 TTTFTNSTKNFTFN

-860 VNADGKLELNTFT
+860 VNADGKVELSTFT

-936 SSLQPYVN
+936 PALQPYVN

-977 VDDYDEVKTLPI
+977 VNDYDEVKTLPI
-989 FSQTITWNG
+989 FSQTIKWNG
-998 FGEVEYES
+998 FGKVEYES
-1006 TGGLT
+1006 TGGLV

-1019 RELESIKKSMLR
+1019 RELEAIKKSMLR
-1031 GTDLSTAV
+1031 DTDLSTAV

-1080 KTEEGIESQISLS
+1080 KTEKGIESKISLS

-1132 ETAGSSSTEEVGTY
+1132 ETAGSTSAEEVGTY
-1146 DQHPDGIPVIPD
+1146 DGYPDPDGNVPVGDASIAD
-1158 NEYDFTKTSDGY
+1158 YEFTKTSDGY
-1170 YTSQNT
+1170 YTSQNA
-1176 GVHNSY
+1176 GVHKSFS
-1182 AYGGLVFNFTQSTT
+1182 YGGLKFNLTKSTA

-1205 ESEHDYGIVSNLD
+1205 EAEHDYGIVSNLD
-1218 TELTLSETADT
+1218 TMLEWDNKADA

-1250 MTVPAGSHYI
+1250 MTVPSGNHYI

-1279 KCFVQ
+1279 KCFIP

-1324 TINGGNVTT
+1324 TIDGGNVTT

-1341 FFAENENYTIVTSGM
+1341 FFAENENYTIVTSKM
-1356 NGENGVVQ
+1356 SAQNGVVQ

-1392 SSASHQLQVQT
+1392 SSASYQLQVQT
-1403 SNQKIIPGSDGDWVI
+1403 SNQCIVPGKKGVWDI
-1418 GGVQNYF
+1418 GSTLNYF
-1425 KTLYVQKIIFGDNS
+1425 NRLYVDTIYYNKQETLGN
-1439 SQTTAP
+1439 

>member
-11 GAKVKF
+11 GSKVKF

-29 IIWTVV
+29 IIWTIV
-35 AKNHVSTPAYPTD
+35 AKNHVSTPAYPSN
-48 SVTLHATEILD
+48 SVTLHAAEILD
-59 LRCFDAKEPNNTNS
+59 LRCFDAKEPSNS
-73 NRVLYGNNYYAVSN
+73 NSDRQNYGNNRYSVSN
-87 MKQWLNSRADAGA
+87 LDQWLNKDAAGGA
-100 WYSAQ
+100 WYSAA
-105 HSYDQSPNSST
+105 HSADHSPDT
-116 YVDAGTQYASKE
+116 TEGTGGYGTQYAARP
-128 GFLNLFSE
+128 GFLNGFTDDE
-136 EEYNAILAT
+136 KAAILST
-145 TIRTAKST
+145 TIRVVKPS
-153 VDGGGYEDISV
+153 VDGGSYEDV
-164 KVFPP
+164 VRKVFLP
-169 SITEIGLGQENDI
+169 STTEVGLSNENSI
-182 SEGVA
+182 AEGAA
-187 WGYYTED
+187 WGYYT
-194 SARASYLTTQ
+194 SNTARIGYLTQQ
-204 CYNNTLS
+204 CFSNTPS
-211 SSKSSSEN
+211 SSKPSSKTT
-219 AAWGWWLRTPYYSNA
+219 AWYWWLRTPRYSSA
-234 CDIYSVGSDGGLVVY
+234 YLARRVFSDGNLSNHN
-249 RAFRGYVGVR
+249 AFIGVSGVR

-267 LLVSDTADSDGC
+267 QLVSDTSDSDGC
-279 YTVVFANTVTAPA
+279 YTVVFA
-292 TLSIPKLIKGRSAL
+292 G
-306 IEWSAVDGADSYIL
+306 
-320 QRKTGAGGSYSD
+320 
-332 RYSGTNTYFDD
+332 
-343 QIQTRYSVLGYR
+343 
-355 VCAVSGENQSDW
+355 
-367 NTSEDITTITAPNT
+367 TITP
-381 PGNPVVPDTINA
+381 P
-393 GDTYTVTWTAPSV
+393 
-406 TAVEGYELQRKIDD
+406 
-420 GDYTTVYKGA
+420 
-430 NLSYTDTAQSTWTKV
+430 
-445 QYRVAAYTDGDVY
+445 
-458 SATWAASSIRTITST
+458 
-473 PTAPDAPATITVP
+473 APATITVP
-486 SSITVG
+486 SAITVG
-492 DSISVSWSEV
+492 DSIAVSWGAV
-502 SGVGSY
+502 SGADSY
-508 KLERSTNDGDF
+508 TLERSANGGDF
-519 TQVYSGTATSYT
+519 TQIYSGIATSYT
-531 DTALSTWS
+531 DTALATWS
-539 KVQYRVSSVKD
+539 KVQYRVASVKD
-550 GVSSDWMTSAEQTVS
+550 NVSSNWTTSVERTVE
-565 AKEPEPTA
+565 AKEPEPTI
-573 PAMPETITV
+573 PSIPETITV
-582 PTLTAGQTATITWA
+582 PALTAGQSATISWA
-596 VVSNAA
+596 GVSNAA

-615 TTVYRGENTSHTDT
+615 MTVYRGENTSYVDT
-629 IGSAWLTVQYR
+629 VGSAWLTVQYR
-640 VCAYDSSNNSSDYKA
+640 VCAYDSNNNSSDYKT
-655 SDVMNVSQPI
+655 SDVINVVQPV
-665 TGLLEAI
+665 TNLLEAI
-672 RAHAEQDIKIT
+672 RAHTEQDIKIT

-690 GKTDVAITGDGVKI
+690 GKADVAITGDGVKI
-704 TDVLNGDTD
+704 TDILNGDTD

-725 MTLFNTDNKFNNFD
+725 MTLFNVDNKFNNFD
-739 FTQEFTLQIGVN
+739 FTQEFTLQIGVK
-751 VGTSF
+751 VGAAF
-756 QYITLGIFKGER
+756 QYVTVGVFKGER

-776 IDFTAYDRMQKFDV
+776 IDFTAYDRMQKFEV

-798 LEFPITLGVVLS
+798 MTFPVTLGAVFS
-810 SLCTTVGVETA
+810 SLCAAVGVEPV
-821 TTTFTNSAKNFTFN
+821 TTTFTNSTKNFTFN
-835 PFSTSDYTAREVL
+835 PFSSSDYTAREVL

-860 VNADGKLELNTFT
+860 VNADGKVELNTFT

-936 SSLQPYVN
+936 SALQPYVN

-977 VDDYDEVKTLPI
+977 VNDYDEVKTLPI
-989 FSQTITWNG
+989 FSQTIKWNG
-998 FGEVEYES
+998 FGKVEYES
-1006 TGGLT
+1006 TGGLV

-1019 RELESIKKSMLR
+1019 RELEAIKKSMLR
-1031 GTDLSTAV
+1031 DTDLSTAV

-1052 TSAVEGKFV
+1052 TSAVKGKFV

-1080 KTEEGIESQISLS
+1080 KTEKGIESKISLS

-1132 ETAGSSSTEEVGTY
+1132 ETAGSTSAEEVGTY
-1146 DQHPDGIPVIPD
+1146 DGYPDPDGNVPVGDASIAD
-1158 NEYDFTKTSDGY
+1158 YEFTKTSDGY
-1170 YTSQNT
+1170 YTSQNA
-1176 GVHNSY
+1176 GVDKSFS
-1182 AYGGLVFNFTQSTT
+1182 YGGLKFNFTKSTT

-1205 ESEHDYGIVSNLD
+1205 EAEHDYGIVSNLD
-1218 TELTLSETADT
+1218 TMLEWDNMADA

-1236 SGENESSSSYVDLT
+1236 LGENESSSSYVDLT
-1250 MTVPAGSHYI
+1250 MTVPSGNHYI

-1324 TINGGNVTT
+1324 TIDGGNVTT

-1341 FFAENENYTIVTSGM
+1341 FFAENENYTIVTSKM
-1356 NGENGVVQ
+1356 SAQNGVVQ

-1386 FKDPDN
+1386 FIDPDSPSTN
-1392 SSASHQLQVQT
+1392 YQLQVQT
-1403 SNQKIIPGSDGDWVI
+1403 ANRKIIPGGNGYWDI

-1425 KTLYVQKIIFGDNS
+1425 KTLYVEKIIFGDNS

>member
-11 GAKVKF
+11 GSKVKF

-29 IIWTVV
+29 IIWTIV
-35 AKNHVSTPAYPTD
+35 AKNHVSTPAYPSN
-48 SVTLHATEILD
+48 SVTLHAAEILD
-59 LRCFDAKEPNNTNS
+59 LRCFDAKEPNNTAFG
-73 NRVLYGNNYYAVSN
+73 RRDYGNNRYAVSN
-87 MKQWLNSRADAGA
+87 IKQWLNSRAAA
-100 WYSAQ
+100 NSWYSSQ
-105 HSYDQSPNSST
+105 HSYDHSPNSSV
-116 YVDAGTQYASKE
+116 YVNFGTQYAAKA
-128 GFLNLFSE
+128 GFLNLFSDD
-136 EEYNAILAT
+136 EYNAILNT
-145 TIRTAKST
+145 SILTAKPT
-153 VDGGGYEDISV
+153 EDGGDSETIV
-164 KVFPP
+164 TKVFLP
-169 SITEIGLGQENDI
+169 SKIEVGVSQENNI
-182 SEGVA
+182 SEGA
-187 WGYYTED
+187 SWEYYT
-194 SARASYLTTQ
+194 SNSLRQGHLAAQ
-204 CYNNTLS
+204 CFDNTS
-211 SSKSSSEN
+211 SSLKPDSKDE
-219 AAWGWWLRTPYYSNA
+219 AWSWWLRSPEYSMTSNVRTVL
-234 CDIYSVGSDGGLVVY
+234 DTGQVSTKNSYNGSI
-249 RAFRGYVGVR
+249 GVR

-267 LLVSDTADSDGC
+267 LLVSDTSDSDGC
-279 YTVVFANTVTAPA
+279 YTVVFA
-292 TLSIPKLIKGRSAL
+292 G
-306 IEWSAVDGADSYIL
+306 
-320 QRKTGAGGSYSD
+320 
-332 RYSGTNTYFDD
+332 
-343 QIQTRYSVLGYR
+343 
-355 VCAVSGENQSDW
+355 
-367 NTSEDITTITAPNT
+367 TITP
-381 PGNPVVPDTINA
+381 P
-393 GDTYTVTWTAPSV
+393 
-406 TAVEGYELQRKIDD
+406 
-420 GDYTTVYKGA
+420 
-430 NLSYTDTAQSTWTKV
+430 
-445 QYRVAAYTDGDVY
+445 
-458 SATWAASSIRTITST
+458 
-473 PTAPDAPATITVP
+473 APATITVP
-486 SSITVG
+486 SAIMVG
-492 DSISVSWSEV
+492 DSIAVSWGAV
-502 SGVGSY
+502 SGADSY
-508 KLERSTNDGDF
+508 TLERSANGGDF
-519 TQVYSGTATSYT
+519 TQIYSGTATSYA
-531 DTALSTWS
+531 DTALATWS
-539 KVQYRVSSVKD
+539 KVQYRVASVKD
-550 GVSSDWMTSAEQTVS
+550 NVSSDWTTSVERTVE
-565 AKEPEPTA
+565 AKEPEPTI
-573 PAMPETITV
+573 PSMPETITV
-582 PTLTAGQTATITWA
+582 PALTAGESATITWTGVA
-596 VVSNAA
+596 NAA

-607 RSVDGASY
+607 RSVGGANY
-615 TTVYRGENTSHTDT
+615 TTVYRGENTSYVDT

-640 VCAYDSSNNSSDYKA
+640 VCAYDSNNNSSDYKT
-655 SDVMNVSQPI
+655 SDVINVVQPV
-665 TGLLEAI
+665 TNLLEAI
-672 RAHAEQDIKIT
+672 RAHTEQDIKIT

-690 GKTDVAITGDGVKI
+690 GKADVAITGDGVKI
-704 TDVLNGDTD
+704 TDILNGDTD

-725 MTLFNTDNKFNNFD
+725 MTLFNVDNKFNNFD
-739 FTQEFTLQIGVN
+739 FTQEFTLQIGVK
-751 VGTSF
+751 VGAAF
-756 QYITLGIFKGER
+756 QYVTVGVFKGER

-776 IDFTAYDRMQKFDV
+776 IDFTAYDRMQKFEV

-798 LEFPITLGVVLS
+798 MTFPVTLGAVFS
-810 SLCTTVGVETA
+810 SLCAAVGIEPI
-821 TTTFTNSAKNFTFN
+821 TTTFTNSTKNFTFN

-860 VNADGKLELNTFT
+860 VNADGKVELNTFT

-936 SSLQPYVN
+936 SALQPYVN

-977 VDDYDEVKTLPI
+977 VNDYDEVKTLPI
-989 FSQTITWNG
+989 FSQTIKWNG
-998 FGEVEYES
+998 FGKVEYES
-1006 TGGLT
+1006 TGGLV

-1019 RELESIKKSMLR
+1019 RELEAIKKSMLR

-1052 TSAVEGKFV
+1052 TSAVKGKFV

-1080 KTEEGIESQISLS
+1080 KTEKGIESKISLS

-1132 ETAGSSSTEEVGTY
+1132 ETAGSTSTEEVGTY
-1146 DQHPDGIPVIPD
+1146 DGYPDPDGNVPIGDASIAD
-1158 NEYDFTKTSDGY
+1158 YEFTKTSDGY
-1170 YTSQNT
+1170 YTSQNA
-1176 GVHNSY
+1176 GVHKSFS
-1182 AYGGLVFNFTQSTT
+1182 YGGLKFNFTKSTT

-1205 ESEHDYGIVSNLD
+1205 EAEHDYGIVSNLD
-1218 TELTLSETADT
+1218 TMLEWDNKADV

-1250 MTVPAGSHYI
+1250 MTVPPGSHFI

-1324 TINGGNVTT
+1324 TIDGGNVTT

-1341 FFAENENYTIVTSGM
+1341 FFAENENYTIVTSKM
-1356 NGENGVVQ
+1356 SGENGIVQ

-1386 FKDPDN
+1386 FKDPGN
-1392 SSASHQLQVQT
+1392 SSASYQLQVQT
-1403 SNQKIIPGSDGDWVI
+1403 SNQCIIPGKKGVWDI
-1418 GGVQNYF
+1418 GSTLNYF
-1425 KTLYVQKIIFGDNS
+1425 NRLYVDTIYYNKQETLGN
-1439 SQTTAP
+1439 

>member
-1 MSQALSNLAV
+1 M
-11 GAKVKF
+11 
-17 GKYQVNTEEAQP
+17 
-29 IIWTVV
+29 
-35 AKNHVSTPAYPTD
+35 
-48 SVTLHATEILD
+48 
-59 LRCFDAKEPNNTNS
+59 
-73 NRVLYGNNYYAVSN
+73 AVS
-87 MKQWLNSRADAGA
+87 M
-100 WYSAQ
+100 
-105 HSYDQSPNSST
+105 P
-116 YVDAGTQYASKE
+116 
-128 GFLNLFSE
+128 
-136 EEYNAILAT
+136 T
-145 TIRTAKST
+145 T
-153 VDGGGYEDISV
+153 
-164 KVFPP
+164 
-169 SITEIGLGQENDI
+169 
-182 SEGVA
+182 
-187 WGYYTED
+187 
-194 SARASYLTTQ
+194 LT
-204 CYNNTLS
+204 
-211 SSKSSSEN
+211 
-219 AAWGWWLRTPYYSNA
+219 
-234 CDIYSVGSDGGLVVY
+234 
-249 RAFRGYVGVR
+249 
-259 PALNLSSS
+259 
-267 LLVSDTADSDGC
+267 
-279 YTVVFANTVTAPA
+279 
-292 TLSIPKLIKGRSAL
+292 IPKLVKGRSAL
-306 IEWSAVDGADSYIL
+306 IEWSAVNGADSYIL
-320 QRKTGAGGSYSD
+320 QRKTSAGGSYSQ
-332 RYSGTNTYFDD
+332 RYSGTNTYFED
-343 QIQTRYSVLGYR
+343 QIQTRYTVYGYR
-355 VCAVSGENQSDW
+355 VCAVSGETQSDW
-367 NTSEDITTITAPNT
+367 NTSDDITAISAPNP
-381 PGNPVVPDTINA
+381 PGYPEIPDTINV
-393 GDTYTVTWTAPSV
+393 GETYTVTWTAPSV
-406 TAVEGYELQRKIDD
+406 TAVEGYDLQRKIDD

-445 QYRVAAYTDGDVY
+445 QYRVAAYIDGDVY
-458 SATWAASSIRTITST
+458 SATWSASDIRTIAGGTS
-473 PTAPDAPATITVP
+473 TVP
-486 SSITVG
+486 SI
-492 DSISVSWSEV
+492 
-502 SGVGSY
+502 
-508 KLERSTNDGDF
+508 
-519 TQVYSGTATSYT
+519 
-531 DTALSTWS
+531 
-539 KVQYRVSSVKD
+539 
-550 GVSSDWMTSAEQTVS
+550 
-565 AKEPEPTA
+565 
-573 PAMPETITV
+573 PETITV
-582 PTLTAGQTATITWA
+582 PTVTAGESATITWA
-596 VVSNAA
+596 GVANAA

-607 RSVDGASY
+607 RSVGGANY
-615 TTVYRGENTSHTDT
+615 TTVYRGENTSYVDT

-640 VCAYDSSNNSSDYKA
+640 VCAYDSNNNSSDYKT
-655 SDVMNVSQPI
+655 SDVINVVQPV
-665 TGLLEAI
+665 TNLLEAI
-672 RAHAEQDIKIT
+672 RAHTEQDIRIT

-690 GKTDVAITGDGVKI
+690 GKADVAITGDGVKI
-704 TDVLNGDTD
+704 TDILNGDTD

-725 MTLFNTDNKFNNFD
+725 MTLFNVDNKFNNFD
-739 FTQEFTLQIGVN
+739 FTQEFTLQIGVK
-751 VGTSF
+751 VGAAF
-756 QYITLGIFKGER
+756 QYVTVGIFKGER

-790 SASDFIEN
+790 SASEFIEN
-798 LEFPITLGVVLS
+798 LTFPVTLGAVLS
-810 SLCTTVGVETA
+810 SLCTSVGVVLE
-821 TTTFTNSAKNFTFN
+821 TTTFTNSTKNFTFN

-860 VNADGKLELNTFT
+860 VNADGKVELNTFT
-873 TNSYKILKTD
+873 TNSHKILKTD

-944 AIFAKASLFPAYSP
+944 AIYAKASLFPAYSP
-958 IAVRAEWYPEI
+958 ISVRAEWYPEI

-977 VDDYDEVKTLPI
+977 VNDYDEVKTLPI
-989 FSQTITWNG
+989 FSQTIKWNG
-998 FGEVEYES
+998 FGKVEYES

-1019 RELESIKKSMLR
+1019 RELEAIKKSMLR

-1080 KTEEGIESQISLS
+1080 KTEKGIESKISLS

-1132 ETAGSSSTEEVGTY
+1132 ETAGSTSTEEVGTY
-1146 DQHPDGIPVIPD
+1146 DQHPDVDGIPATPD

-1170 YTSQNT
+1170 YTSQNA
-1176 GVHNSY
+1176 GVHSSY
-1182 AYGGLVFNFTQSTT
+1182 SYGGFKFNFTQSTT

-1205 ESEHDYGIVSNLD
+1205 EAKHDYGIVSNLD
-1218 TELTLSETADT
+1218 TSLDWNNTADT

-1250 MTVPAGSHYI
+1250 MTVPPGSHFI

-1279 KCFVQ
+1279 KCFIQ

-1324 TINGGNVTT
+1324 TIDGGNVTT

-1341 FFAENENYTIVTSGM
+1341 FFAENENYTIVTSKM
-1356 NGENGVVQ
+1356 SGENGCVQ

-1386 FKDPDN
+1386 FKDPAH
-1392 SSASHQLQVQT
+1392 SSNAAYQLQIQT
-1403 SNQKIIPGSDGDWVI
+1403 NNQKIIPGSSGDWDI
-1418 GGVQNYF
+1418 GGIHNYF
-1425 KTLYVQKIIFGDNS
+1425 DRLYVNKIIFADNS

>member
-11 GAKVKF
+11 GSKVKF

-29 IIWTVV
+29 IIWTIV
-35 AKNHVSTPAYPTD
+35 AKNHVSTPAYPSN
-48 SVTLHATEILD
+48 SVTLHAAEILD
-59 LRCFDAKEPNNTNS
+59 LRCFDAKEPSNS
-73 NRVLYGNNYYAVSN
+73 NSDRQKYGNNRYSVSN
-87 MKQWLNSRADAGA
+87 LDQWLNKDAAGGA
-100 WYSAQ
+100 WYSAA
-105 HSYDQSPNSST
+105 HSADHSPNT
-116 YVDAGTQYASKE
+116 TAGTGGYGTQYAARP
-128 GFLNLFSE
+128 GFLNGFTDDE
-136 EEYNAILAT
+136 KAAILST
-145 TIRTAKST
+145 TIRVVKPSI
-153 VDGGGYEDISV
+153 DGGSYEDV
-164 KVFPP
+164 VRKVFLP
-169 SITEIGLGQENDI
+169 STTEVGLSNENSI
-182 SEGVA
+182 AEGAA
-187 WGYYTED
+187 WGYYT
-194 SARASYLTTQ
+194 SNTARIGYVTQ
-204 CYNNTLS
+204 QCFSNTPS
-211 SSKSSSEN
+211 SSKPSSKTT
-219 AAWGWWLRTPYYSNA
+219 AWYWWLRTPHHSFANIA
-234 CDIYSVGSDGGLVVY
+234 RGVNLDGSLDGNNVY
-249 RAFRGYVGVR
+249 RGNYGVR

-279 YTVVFANTVTAPA
+279 YTVMFA
-292 TLSIPKLIKGRSAL
+292 G
-306 IEWSAVDGADSYIL
+306 
-320 QRKTGAGGSYSD
+320 
-332 RYSGTNTYFDD
+332 
-343 QIQTRYSVLGYR
+343 
-355 VCAVSGENQSDW
+355 
-367 NTSEDITTITAPNT
+367 TITP
-381 PGNPVVPDTINA
+381 P
-393 GDTYTVTWTAPSV
+393 
-406 TAVEGYELQRKIDD
+406 
-420 GDYTTVYKGA
+420 
-430 NLSYTDTAQSTWTKV
+430 
-445 QYRVAAYTDGDVY
+445 
-458 SATWAASSIRTITST
+458 
-473 PTAPDAPATITVP
+473 APATITVP
-486 SSITVG
+486 SAITAG
-492 DSISVSWSEV
+492 DSIAVSWGAV
-502 SGVGSY
+502 SGADSY
-508 KLERSTNDGDF
+508 TLERSANGGDF
-519 TQVYSGTATSYT
+519 TQIYSGIATSYA
-531 DTALSTWS
+531 DTALATWS
-539 KVQYRVSSVKD
+539 KVQYRVASVKD
-550 GVSSDWMTSAEQTVS
+550 NVSSDWTTSVERTVE

-573 PAMPETITV
+573 PSTPETITV
-582 PTLTAGQTATITWA
+582 PALTAGQTATISWA
-596 VVSNAA
+596 GVSNAA

-615 TTVYRGENTSHTDT
+615 MTVYRGENTSYIDT
-629 IGSAWLTVQYR
+629 VGSAWLTVQYR
-640 VCAYDSSNNSSDYKA
+640 VCAYDSNNNSSDYKT
-655 SDVMNVSQPI
+655 SDVFSVAQPI
-665 TGLLEAI
+665 ASLLEAI
-672 RAHAEQDIKIT
+672 RAHTEQDIKIT

-690 GKTDVAITGDGVKI
+690 GKADVAITGDGVKI
-704 TDVLNGDTD
+704 TDILNGDTD

-725 MTLFNTDNKFNNFD
+725 MTLFNVDNKFNNFD
-739 FTQEFTLQIGVN
+739 FTQEFTLQIGVK
-751 VGTSF
+751 VGAAF
-756 QYITLGIFKGER
+756 QYVTVGVFKGER

-776 IDFTAYDRMQKFDV
+776 IDFTAYDRMQKFEV

-798 LEFPITLGVVLS
+798 MTFPVTLGAVFS
-810 SLCTTVGVETA
+810 SLCAAVGVEPI
-821 TTTFTNSAKNFTFN
+821 TTTFTNSTKNFTFN

-860 VNADGKLELNTFT
+860 VNADGKVELNTFT

-936 SSLQPYVN
+936 SALQPYVN
-944 AIFAKASLFPAYSP
+944 AIFEKASLFPAYSP

-977 VDDYDEVKTLPI
+977 VNDYDEVKTLPI
-989 FSQTITWNG
+989 FSQTIKWNG
-998 FGEVEYES
+998 FGKVEYES
-1006 TGGLT
+1006 TGGLV

-1019 RELESIKKSMLR
+1019 RELEAIKKSMLR
-1031 GTDLSTAV
+1031 DTDLSTAV

-1080 KTEEGIESQISLS
+1080 KTEKGIESKISLS

-1132 ETAGSSSTEEVGTY
+1132 ETAGSTSAEEVGTY
-1146 DQHPDGIPVIPD
+1146 DGYPDPDGNVPVGDASIAD
-1158 NEYDFTKTSDGY
+1158 YEFTKTSDGY
-1170 YTSQNT
+1170 YTSQNA
-1176 GVHNSY
+1176 GVHKSFS
-1182 AYGGLVFNFTQSTT
+1182 YGGLKFNFTKSTA

-1205 ESEHDYGIVSNLD
+1205 EAEHDYGIVSNLD
-1218 TELTLSETADT
+1218 TMLEWDNKADA

-1250 MTVPAGSHYI
+1250 MTVPPGSHFI

-1279 KCFVQ
+1279 KCFIQ

-1324 TINGGNVTT
+1324 TIDGGNVTT

-1341 FFAENENYTIVTSGM
+1341 FFAENENYTIVTSKM
-1356 NGENGVVQ
+1356 SAQNGVVQ

-1386 FKDPDN
+1386 FIDPD
-1392 SSASHQLQVQT
+1392 SSSTNYQLQVQT
-1403 SNQKIIPGSDGDWVI
+1403 ANRKIIPGGNGYWDI

-1425 KTLYVQKIIFGDNS
+1425 KTLYVEKIIFGDNS

>member
-11 GAKVKF
+11 GSKVKF

-29 IIWTVV
+29 IIWTIV
-35 AKNHVSTPAYPTD
+35 AKNHVSTPAYPSN
-48 SVTLHATEILD
+48 SVTLHAAEILD
-59 LRCFDAKEPNNTNS
+59 LRCFDAEEPSNS
-73 NRVLYGNNYYAVSN
+73 NSDRQKYGNNRYSVSN
-87 MKQWLNSRADAGA
+87 LDQWLNKDAAGGA
-100 WYSAQ
+100 WYSAA
-105 HSYDQSPNSST
+105 HSADHSPDT
-116 YVDAGTQYASKE
+116 TAGTGGYGTQYAARP
-128 GFLNLFSE
+128 GFLDGFTDDE
-136 EEYNAILAT
+136 KAAILST
-145 TIRTAKST
+145 TIRVVKPSI
-153 VDGGGYEDISV
+153 DGGSYEDV
-164 KVFPP
+164 VRKVFLP
-169 SITEIGLGQENDI
+169 STTEVGLSNENSI
-182 SEGVA
+182 AEGAA
-187 WGYYTED
+187 WGYYT
-194 SARASYLTTQ
+194 SNTARIGYVTQ
-204 CYNNTLS
+204 QCFSNTPS
-211 SSKSSSEN
+211 SSKPSSKTT
-219 AAWGWWLRTPYYSNA
+219 AWYWWLRTPRYSGANSARGVNSAGSLYNYNA
-234 CDIYSVGSDGGLVVY
+234 YNGSN
-249 RAFRGYVGVR
+249 GVR

-267 LLVSDTADSDGC
+267 QLVSDTTDSDGC
-279 YTVVFANTVTAPA
+279 YTVVFA
-292 TLSIPKLIKGRSAL
+292 G
-306 IEWSAVDGADSYIL
+306 
-320 QRKTGAGGSYSD
+320 
-332 RYSGTNTYFDD
+332 
-343 QIQTRYSVLGYR
+343 
-355 VCAVSGENQSDW
+355 
-367 NTSEDITTITAPNT
+367 TITP
-381 PGNPVVPDTINA
+381 P
-393 GDTYTVTWTAPSV
+393 
-406 TAVEGYELQRKIDD
+406 
-420 GDYTTVYKGA
+420 
-430 NLSYTDTAQSTWTKV
+430 
-445 QYRVAAYTDGDVY
+445 
-458 SATWAASSIRTITST
+458 
-473 PTAPDAPATITVP
+473 APATITVP
-486 SSITVG
+486 SAITAG
-492 DSISVSWSEV
+492 DSIAVSWGAV
-502 SGVGSY
+502 SGADSY
-508 KLERSTNDGDF
+508 TLERSANGGDF
-519 TQVYSGTATSYT
+519 TQIYSGIATSYA
-531 DTALSTWS
+531 DTALATWS
-539 KVQYRVSSVKD
+539 KVQYRVASVKD
-550 GVSSDWMTSAEQTVS
+550 NVSSDWTTSVERTVE

-573 PAMPETITV
+573 PSTPETITV
-582 PTLTAGQTATITWA
+582 PALTAGQTATISWA
-596 VVSNAA
+596 GVSNAA
-602 GYALQ
+602 EYALQ

-615 TTVYRGENTSHTDT
+615 MTVYRGENTSYIDT
-629 IGSAWLTVQYR
+629 VGSAWLTVQYR
-640 VCAYDSSNNSSDYKA
+640 VCAYDSNNNSSDYKT
-655 SDVMNVSQPI
+655 SDVFSVAQPI
-665 TGLLEAI
+665 ASLLEAI
-672 RAHAEQDIKIT
+672 RAHTEQDIKIT

-690 GKTDVAITGDGVKI
+690 GKADVAITGDGVKI
-704 TDVLNGDTD
+704 TDILNGDTD

-725 MTLFNTDNKFNNFD
+725 MTLFNVDNKFNNFD
-739 FTQEFTLQIGVN
+739 FTQEFTLQIGVK
-751 VGTSF
+751 VGAAF
-756 QYITLGIFKGER
+756 QYVTVGVFKGER

-776 IDFTAYDRMQKFDV
+776 IDFTAYDRMQKFEV

-798 LEFPITLGVVLS
+798 MTFPVTLGAVFS
-810 SLCTTVGVETA
+810 SLCAAVGVEPI
-821 TTTFTNSAKNFTFN
+821 TTTFTNSTKNFTFN

-860 VNADGKLELNTFT
+860 VNADGKVELNTFT

-936 SSLQPYVN
+936 PALQPYVN
-944 AIFAKASLFPAYSP
+944 AIYAKASLFPAYSP

-977 VDDYDEVKTLPI
+977 VNDYDEVKTLPI
-989 FSQTITWNG
+989 FSQTIKWNG
-998 FGEVEYES
+998 FGKVEYES
-1006 TGGLT
+1006 TGGLV

-1019 RELESIKKSMLR
+1019 RELEAIKKSMLR
-1031 GTDLSTAV
+1031 DTDLSTAV

-1080 KTEEGIESQISLS
+1080 KTEKGIESKISLS

-1132 ETAGSSSTEEVGTY
+1132 ETAGSTSAEEVGTY
-1146 DQHPDGIPVIPD
+1146 DRYPDPDGNVPFGDASIAD
-1158 NEYDFTKTSDGY
+1158 YEFTKTSDGY
-1170 YTSQNT
+1170 YTSQNA
-1176 GVHNSY
+1176 GVHKSFS
-1182 AYGGLVFNFTQSTT
+1182 YGGLKFNFTKSTA

-1205 ESEHDYGIVSNLD
+1205 EAEHDYGIVSNLD
-1218 TELTLSETADT
+1218 TMLEWDNKADA

-1250 MTVPAGSHYI
+1250 MTVPPGSHFI

-1279 KCFVQ
+1279 KCFIQ

-1324 TINGGNVTT
+1324 TIDGGNVTT

-1341 FFAENENYTIVTSGM
+1341 FFAENENYTIVTSKM
-1356 NGENGVVQ
+1356 SAQNGIVQ

-1386 FKDPDN
+1386 FIDPD
-1392 SSASHQLQVQT
+1392 SSSTNHQLQVQT
-1403 SNQKIIPGSDGDWVI
+1403 ANREIIPGGNGYWNI

-1425 KTLYVQKIIFGDNS
+1425 KTLYVEKIIFGDNS

>member
-1 MSQALSNLAV
+1 VSQALSNLAV
-11 GAKVKF
+11 GSKVKF
-17 GKYQVNTEEAQP
+17 GKYQVNTEKAQP
-29 IIWTVV
+29 IIWTIV
-35 AKNHVSTPAYPTD
+35 AKNHVSTPAYPSN
-48 SVTLHATEILD
+48 SVTLHAAEILD
-59 LRCFDAKEPNNTNS
+59 LRCFDAEEPSNS
-73 NRVLYGNNYYAVSN
+73 NSDRQKYGNNRYSVSN
-87 MKQWLNSRADAGA
+87 LDQWLNKNAATNA
-100 WYSAQ
+100 WYTAAHATD
-105 HSYDQSPNSST
+105 HSPDTTAGTGGY
-116 YVDAGTQYASKE
+116 GTQYAARP
-128 GFLNLFSE
+128 GFLNGFTDDE
-136 EEYNAILAT
+136 KAAILST
-145 TIRTAKST
+145 TIRVVKPSI
-153 VDGGGYEDISV
+153 DGGSYEDV
-164 KVFPP
+164 VRKVFLP
-169 SITEIGLGQENDI
+169 STTEVGLSNENSI
-182 SEGVA
+182 AEGAA
-187 WGYYTED
+187 WGYYT
-194 SARASYLTTQ
+194 SNTARIGYVTQ
-204 CYNNTLS
+204 QCFSNTPS
-211 SSKSSSEN
+211 SSKPSSKTT
-219 AAWGWWLRTPYYSNA
+219 AWYWWLRTPRCLDANSARGVNSAGSLYNYNAYNGSN
-234 CDIYSVGSDGGLVVY
+234 
-249 RAFRGYVGVR
+249 GVR

-267 LLVSDTADSDGC
+267 QLVSDTTDSDGC
-279 YTVVFANTVTAPA
+279 YTVVFA
-292 TLSIPKLIKGRSAL
+292 G
-306 IEWSAVDGADSYIL
+306 
-320 QRKTGAGGSYSD
+320 
-332 RYSGTNTYFDD
+332 
-343 QIQTRYSVLGYR
+343 
-355 VCAVSGENQSDW
+355 
-367 NTSEDITTITAPNT
+367 TITP
-381 PGNPVVPDTINA
+381 P
-393 GDTYTVTWTAPSV
+393 
-406 TAVEGYELQRKIDD
+406 
-420 GDYTTVYKGA
+420 
-430 NLSYTDTAQSTWTKV
+430 
-445 QYRVAAYTDGDVY
+445 
-458 SATWAASSIRTITST
+458 
-473 PTAPDAPATITVP
+473 APATITVP
-486 SSITVG
+486 SAITAG
-492 DSISVSWSEV
+492 DSIAVSWGAV
-502 SGVGSY
+502 SGADSY
-508 KLERSTNDGDF
+508 TLERSANGGDF
-519 TQVYSGTATSYT
+519 TQIYSGIATSYA
-531 DTALSTWS
+531 DTALATWS
-539 KVQYRVSSVKD
+539 KVQYRVASVKD
-550 GVSSDWMTSAEQTVS
+550 NVSSDWTTSVERTVE

-573 PAMPETITV
+573 PSTPETITV
-582 PTLTAGQTATITWA
+582 PALTAGQTATISWA
-596 VVSNAA
+596 GVSNAA

-615 TTVYRGENTSHTDT
+615 MTVYRGENTSYIDT
-629 IGSAWLTVQYR
+629 VGSAWLTVQYR
-640 VCAYDSSNNSSDYKA
+640 VCAYDSNNNSSDYKT
-655 SDVMNVSQPI
+655 SDVFSVAQPI
-665 TGLLEAI
+665 ASLLEAI
-672 RAHAEQDIKIT
+672 RAHTEQDIKIT

-690 GKTDVAITGDGVKI
+690 GKADVAITGDGVKI
-704 TDVLNGDTD
+704 TDILNGDTD

-725 MTLFNTDNKFNNFD
+725 MTLFNVDNKFNNFD
-739 FTQEFTLQIGVN
+739 FTQEFTLQIGVK
-751 VGTSF
+751 VGAAF
-756 QYITLGIFKGER
+756 QYVTVGVFKGER

-776 IDFTAYDRMQKFDV
+776 IDFTAYDRMQKFEV

-798 LEFPITLGVVLS
+798 MTFPVTLGAVFS
-810 SLCTTVGVETA
+810 SLCAAVGVEPI
-821 TTTFTNSAKNFTFN
+821 TTTFTNSTKNFTFN

-860 VNADGKLELNTFT
+860 VNADGKVELNTFT

-936 SSLQPYVN
+936 PALQPYVN
-944 AIFAKASLFPAYSP
+944 AIYAKASLFPAYSP

-977 VDDYDEVKTLPI
+977 VNDYDEVKTLPI
-989 FSQTITWNG
+989 FSQTIKWNG
-998 FGEVEYES
+998 FGKVEYES
-1006 TGGLT
+1006 TGGLV

-1019 RELESIKKSMLR
+1019 RELEAIKKSMLR
-1031 GTDLSTAV
+1031 DTDLSTAV

-1080 KTEEGIESQISLS
+1080 KTEKGIESKISLS

-1132 ETAGSSSTEEVGTY
+1132 ETAGSTSAEEVGTY
-1146 DQHPDGIPVIPD
+1146 DGYPDPDGNVPVGDASIAD
-1158 NEYDFTKTSDGY
+1158 YEFTKTSDGY
-1170 YTSQNT
+1170 YTSQNA
-1176 GVHNSY
+1176 GVHKSFS
-1182 AYGGLVFNFTQSTT
+1182 YGGLKFNFTKSTA

-1205 ESEHDYGIVSNLD
+1205 EAEHDYGIVSNLD
-1218 TELTLSETADT
+1218 TMLEWDNKADA

-1250 MTVPAGSHYI
+1250 MTVPPGSHFI

-1279 KCFVQ
+1279 KCFIQ

-1324 TINGGNVTT
+1324 TIDGGNVTT

-1341 FFAENENYTIVTSGM
+1341 FFAENENYTIVTSKM
-1356 NGENGVVQ
+1356 SAQNGVVQ

-1386 FKDPDN
+1386 FIDPD
-1392 SSASHQLQVQT
+1392 SSSTKYQLQVQT
-1403 SNQKIIPGSDGDWVI
+1403 ANRKIIPGGNGYWDI

-1425 KTLYVQKIIFGDNS
+1425 KTLYVEKIIFGDNS

>member
-11 GAKVKF
+11 GSKVKF

-29 IIWTVV
+29 IIWTIV
-35 AKNHVSTPAYPTD
+35 AKNHVSTPAYPSN
-48 SVTLHATEILD
+48 SVTLHAAEILD
-59 LRCFDAKEPNNTNS
+59 LRCFDAKEPSNS
-73 NRVLYGNNYYAVSN
+73 NSDRQNYGNNRYSVSN
-87 MKQWLNSRADAGA
+87 LDQWLNKDAAGGA
-100 WYSAQ
+100 WYSAA
-105 HSYDQSPNSST
+105 HSTDHSPNT
-116 YVDAGTQYASKE
+116 TAGTGGYGTQYATRP
-128 GFLNLFSE
+128 GFLNGFTDDE
-136 EEYNAILAT
+136 KAAILST
-145 TIRTAKST
+145 TIRVVNPSI
-153 VDGGGYEDISV
+153 DGGSYEDV
-164 KVFPP
+164 VRKVFLP
-169 SITEIGLGQENDI
+169 STTEVGLSNENSI
-182 SEGVA
+182 AEGAA
-187 WGYYTED
+187 WGYYT
-194 SARASYLTTQ
+194 SNTARIGYVTQ
-204 CYNNTLS
+204 QCFSNTPS
-211 SSKSSSEN
+211 SSKPSSKTT
-219 AAWGWWLRTPYYSNA
+219 AWYWWLRTPHHSFANIA
-234 CDIYSVGSDGGLVVY
+234 RSVNSDGSLGGNNAY
-249 RAFRGYVGVR
+249 RGNYGVR

-267 LLVSDTADSDGC
+267 LLVSDSTDADGC
-279 YTVVFANTVTAPA
+279 YTVVFA
-292 TLSIPKLIKGRSAL
+292 G
-306 IEWSAVDGADSYIL
+306 
-320 QRKTGAGGSYSD
+320 
-332 RYSGTNTYFDD
+332 
-343 QIQTRYSVLGYR
+343 
-355 VCAVSGENQSDW
+355 
-367 NTSEDITTITAPNT
+367 TITP
-381 PGNPVVPDTINA
+381 P
-393 GDTYTVTWTAPSV
+393 
-406 TAVEGYELQRKIDD
+406 
-420 GDYTTVYKGA
+420 
-430 NLSYTDTAQSTWTKV
+430 
-445 QYRVAAYTDGDVY
+445 
-458 SATWAASSIRTITST
+458 
-473 PTAPDAPATITVP
+473 APATITV
-486 SSITVG
+486 SSAITAG
-492 DSISVSWSEV
+492 DSIAVSWGAV
-502 SGVGSY
+502 SGADSY
-508 KLERSTNDGDF
+508 TLERSANGGGF
-519 TQVYSGTATSYT
+519 TQIYSGTATSYT
-531 DTALSTWS
+531 DTALATWS
-539 KVQYRVSSVKD
+539 KVQYRVASVKD
-550 GVSSDWMTSAEQTVS
+550 NVSSKWTTSVERTVE
-565 AKEPEPTA
+565 AKEPEPTI
-573 PAMPETITV
+573 PSMPETITV
-582 PTLTAGQTATITWA
+582 PALTAGQSATISW
-596 VVSNAA
+596 VGVSNAA

-615 TTVYRGENTSHTDT
+615 MTVYRGENTSYIDT
-629 IGSAWLTVQYR
+629 VGSAWLTVQYR
-640 VCAYDSSNNSSDYKA
+640 VCAYDSNNSSSDYKT
-655 SDVMNVSQPI
+655 SDVMNVVQPVAS
-665 TGLLEAI
+665 LLEAI
-672 RAHAEQDIKIT
+672 RAHTEQDIKIT

-690 GKTDVAITGDGVKI
+690 GKADVAITGDGVKI
-704 TDVLNGDTD
+704 TDILNGDTD

-725 MTLFNTDNKFNNFD
+725 MTLFNVDNKFDNFD
-739 FTQEFTLQIGVN
+739 FTQEFTLQIGVK
-751 VGTSF
+751 VGAAF
-756 QYITLGIFKGER
+756 QYVAVGVFKGKR

-790 SASDFIEN
+790 SASGFIEN
-798 LEFPITLGVVLS
+798 LTFPVTLGAVLS
-810 SLCTTVGVETA
+810 SLCTSVGVELE
-821 TTTFTNSAKNFTFN
+821 TTTFTNSTKNFTFN

-860 VNADGKLELNTFT
+860 VNADGKVELNTFT

-936 SSLQPYVN
+936 PALQPYVN
-944 AIFAKASLFPAYSP
+944 AIYAKASLFPAYSP

-977 VDDYDEVKTLPI
+977 VNDYDEVKTLPI
-989 FSQTITWNG
+989 FSQTIKWNG
-998 FGEVEYES
+998 FGKVEYES
-1006 TGGLT
+1006 TGGLV

-1019 RELESIKKSMLR
+1019 RELEAIKKSMLR
-1031 GTDLSTAV
+1031 DTDLSTAV

-1080 KTEEGIESQISLS
+1080 KTEKGIESKISLS

-1132 ETAGSSSTEEVGTY
+1132 ETAGSTSAEEVGTY
-1146 DQHPDGIPVIPD
+1146 DGYPDPDGNVPVGDASIAD
-1158 NEYDFTKTSDGY
+1158 YEFTKTSDGY
-1170 YTSQNT
+1170 YTSQNA
-1176 GVHNSY
+1176 GVHKSFS
-1182 AYGGLVFNFTQSTT
+1182 YGGLKFNFTKSTA

-1205 ESEHDYGIVSNLD
+1205 EAEYDYGIVSNLD
-1218 TELTLSETADT
+1218 TMLEWDNKADA

-1250 MTVPAGSHYI
+1250 MTVPPGSHFI

-1279 KCFVQ
+1279 KCFIQ

-1324 TINGGNVTT
+1324 TIDGGNVTT

-1341 FFAENENYTIVTSGM
+1341 FFAENENYTIVTSKM
-1356 NGENGVVQ
+1356 SAQNGVVQ

-1386 FKDPDN
+1386 FIDPD
-1392 SSASHQLQVQT
+1392 SSSTKYQLQVQT
-1403 SNQKIIPGSDGDWVI
+1403 ANRKIIPGGNGYWDI

-1425 KTLYVQKIIFGDNS
+1425 KTLYVEKIIFGDNS

>member
-11 GAKVKF
+11 GSKVKF
-17 GKYQVNTEEAQP
+17 GKYQVNTEEAQS
-29 IIWTVV
+29 IIWTIV
-35 AKNHVSTPAYPTD
+35 AKNHVSTPAYPSD
-48 SVTLHATEILD
+48 SVTLHAAGILD
-59 LRCFDAKEPNNTNS
+59 LRCFDAKEPNNTAFG
-73 NRVLYGNNYYAVSN
+73 RRDYGNNRYVVSN
-87 MKQWLNSRADAGA
+87 LKQWLNSRAAANA
-100 WYSAQ
+100 WYSSQ
-105 HSYDQSPNSST
+105 HSYDQSPNSSV
-116 YVDAGTQYASKE
+116 YVNFGTQYAAKA
-128 GFLNLFSE
+128 GFLSLFSDD
-136 EEYNAILAT
+136 EYNAILDT
-145 TIRTAKST
+145 SILTAKPT
-153 VDGGGYEDISV
+153 EDGGGSETIV
-164 KVFPP
+164 TKVFLP
-169 SITEIGLGQENDI
+169 SKIEVGVSQENNI
-182 SEGVA
+182 SEGA
-187 WGYYTED
+187 SWGYYT
-194 SARASYLTTQ
+194 SNSLRKGHLAAQ
-204 CYNNTLS
+204 CFDNTS
-211 SSKSSSEN
+211 SSLKPDSKDE
-219 AAWGWWLRTPYYSNA
+219 AWSWWLRSPEYSMTSNVRTVL
-234 CDIYSVGSDGGLVVY
+234 DTGQVSTKNSYNGS
-249 RAFRGYVGVR
+249 VGVR

-279 YTVVFANTVTAPA
+279 YTVVFANP
-292 TLSIPKLIKGRSAL
+292 L
-306 IEWSAVDGADSYIL
+306 
-320 QRKTGAGGSYSD
+320 
-332 RYSGTNTYFDD
+332 
-343 QIQTRYSVLGYR
+343 
-355 VCAVSGENQSDW
+355 
-367 NTSEDITTITAPNT
+367 T
-381 PGNPVVPDTINA
+381 P
-393 GDTYTVTWTAPSV
+393 
-406 TAVEGYELQRKIDD
+406 
-420 GDYTTVYKGA
+420 
-430 NLSYTDTAQSTWTKV
+430 
-445 QYRVAAYTDGDVY
+445 
-458 SATWAASSIRTITST
+458 
-473 PTAPDAPATITVP
+473 PATITVP
-486 SSITVG
+486 SAITAG
-492 DSISVSWSEV
+492 DSIAVSWGAV
-502 SGVGSY
+502 TGADSY
-508 KLERSTNDGDF
+508 TLERSVDGGGF
-519 TQVYSGTATSYT
+519 TQMYSGIATSYA
-531 DTALSTWS
+531 DTALAIWS
-539 KVQYRVSSVKD
+539 KVQYRVASVKD
-550 GVSSDWMTSAEQTVS
+550 NVSSDWTTSVEITVE

-573 PAMPETITV
+573 PSMPETITV
-582 PTLTAGQTATITWA
+582 PTLTAGQTATIAWA
-596 VVSNAA
+596 SVSNAA

-607 RSVDGASY
+607 RSVGGGNY
-615 TTVYRGENTSHTDT
+615 TTVYRGESTSYVDT

-640 VCAYDSSNNSSDYKA
+640 VCAYDSNNNSSDYKT
-655 SDVMNVSQPI
+655 SDVINVVQPVAN
-665 TGLLEAI
+665 LLEAI
-672 RAHAEQDIKIT
+672 RAHTEQDIRIT

-690 GKTDVAITGDGVKI
+690 GKADVAITGDGVKI
-704 TDVLNGDTD
+704 TDILNGDTD

-725 MTLFNTDNKFNNFD
+725 MTLFNVDNKFNNFD
-739 FTQEFTLQIGVN
+739 FTQEFTLQIGVKVN
-751 VGTSF
+751 AAF
-756 QYITLGIFKGER
+756 QYVTVGIFKGER

-790 SASDFIEN
+790 SASGFIEN
-798 LEFPITLGVVLS
+798 LTFPVTLGAVLS
-810 SLCTTVGVETA
+810 SLCTSVGVVLE
-821 TTTFTNSAKNFTFN
+821 TTTFTNSTKNFTFN

-860 VNADGKLELNTFT
+860 VNADGKVELNTFT

-936 SSLQPYVN
+936 STLQPYVN

-958 IAVRAEWYPEI
+958 ISVRAEWYPEI

-977 VDDYDEVKTLPI
+977 VNDYDEVKTLPI
-989 FSQTITWNG
+989 FSQTIKWNG
-998 FGEVEYES
+998 FGKVEYES
-1006 TGGLT
+1006 TGGLV

-1019 RELESIKKSMLR
+1019 RELEAIKKSMLR
-1031 GTDLSTAV
+1031 DTDLSTAV

-1080 KTEEGIESQISLS
+1080 KTEKGIESKISLS

-1132 ETAGSSSTEEVGTY
+1132 ETAGSTSTEEVGTY
-1146 DQHPDGIPVIPD
+1146 AQHPDVDGIPATPD

-1170 YTSQNT
+1170 YTSQNA
-1176 GVHNSY
+1176 GVHSSY
-1182 AYGGLVFNFTQSTT
+1182 SYGGFKFNFTQSTT

-1205 ESEHDYGIVSNLD
+1205 EAEHDYGIVSNLD
-1218 TELTLSETADT
+1218 TSLDWNNTADT

-1250 MTVPAGSHYI
+1250 MTVPPGSHFI

-1279 KCFVQ
+1279 KCFIP

-1324 TINGGNVTT
+1324 TIDGGNVTT

-1341 FFAENENYTIVTSGM
+1341 FFAENENYTIVTSKM
-1356 NGENGVVQ
+1356 SGENGCVQ

-1386 FKDPDN
+1386 FIDPDN
-1392 SSASHQLQVQT
+1392 SSARYQLQVQT
-1403 SNQKIIPGSDGDWVI
+1403 ANRKIIPGGNGYWDI

-1425 KTLYVQKIIFGDNS
+1425 KTLYVEKIIFGDNS

>member
-11 GAKVKF
+11 GSKVKF

-29 IIWTVV
+29 IIWTIV
-35 AKNHVSTPAYPTD
+35 AKNHVSTPAYPSN
-48 SVTLHATEILD
+48 SVTLHAAEILD
-59 LRCFDAKEPNNTNS
+59 LRCFDAEEPSNS
-73 NRVLYGNNYYAVSN
+73 NSDRQKYGNNRYSVSN
-87 MKQWLNSRADAGA
+87 LDQWLNKDAAGGA
-100 WYSAQ
+100 WYSAA
-105 HSYDQSPNSST
+105 HSAAHSADHSPDT
-116 YVDAGTQYASKE
+116 TAGTGGYGTQYAARP
-128 GFLNLFSE
+128 GFLNGFTDDE
-136 EEYNAILAT
+136 KAAILST
-145 TIRTAKST
+145 TIRVVKPSI
-153 VDGGGYEDISV
+153 DGGSYEDV
-164 KVFPP
+164 VRKVFLP
-169 SITEIGLGQENDI
+169 STTEVGLSNENSI
-182 SEGVA
+182 AEGAA
-187 WGYYTED
+187 WGYYT
-194 SARASYLTTQ
+194 SNTARIGYVTQ
-204 CYNNTLS
+204 QCFSNTPS
-211 SSKSSSEN
+211 SSKPSSKTT
-219 AAWGWWLRTPYYSNA
+219 AWYWWLRTPHHSFANIA
-234 CDIYSVGSDGGLVVY
+234 RGVNLDGSLGGNNVY
-249 RAFRGYVGVR
+249 RGNYGVR

-267 LLVSDTADSDGC
+267 LLVSDTTDSDGC
-279 YTVVFANTVTAPA
+279 YTVMFA
-292 TLSIPKLIKGRSAL
+292 G
-306 IEWSAVDGADSYIL
+306 
-320 QRKTGAGGSYSD
+320 
-332 RYSGTNTYFDD
+332 
-343 QIQTRYSVLGYR
+343 
-355 VCAVSGENQSDW
+355 
-367 NTSEDITTITAPNT
+367 TITP
-381 PGNPVVPDTINA
+381 P
-393 GDTYTVTWTAPSV
+393 
-406 TAVEGYELQRKIDD
+406 
-420 GDYTTVYKGA
+420 
-430 NLSYTDTAQSTWTKV
+430 
-445 QYRVAAYTDGDVY
+445 
-458 SATWAASSIRTITST
+458 
-473 PTAPDAPATITVP
+473 APATITVP
-486 SSITVG
+486 SAITAG
-492 DSISVSWSEV
+492 DSIAVSWGAV
-502 SGVGSY
+502 SGADSY
-508 KLERSTNDGDF
+508 TLERSANGGDF
-519 TQVYSGTATSYT
+519 TQIYSGIATSYA
-531 DTALSTWS
+531 DTALATWS
-539 KVQYRVSSVKD
+539 KVQYRVASVKD
-550 GVSSDWMTSAEQTVS
+550 NVSSDWTTSVERTVE

-573 PAMPETITV
+573 PSTPETITV
-582 PTLTAGQTATITWA
+582 PALTAGQTATISWA
-596 VVSNAA
+596 GVSNAA

-615 TTVYRGENTSHTDT
+615 MTVYRGENTSYIDT
-629 IGSAWLTVQYR
+629 VGSAWLTVQYR
-640 VCAYDSSNNSSDYKA
+640 VCAYDSNNNSSDYKT
-655 SDVMNVSQPI
+655 SDVFSVAQPI
-665 TGLLEAI
+665 ASLLEAI
-672 RAHAEQDIKIT
+672 RAHTEQDIKIT

-690 GKTDVAITGDGVKI
+690 GKADVAITGDGVKI
-704 TDVLNGDTD
+704 TDILNGDTD

-725 MTLFNTDNKFNNFD
+725 MTLFNVDNKFNNFD
-739 FTQEFTLQIGVN
+739 FTQEFTLQIGVK
-751 VGTSF
+751 VGAAF
-756 QYITLGIFKGER
+756 QYVTVGVFKGER

-776 IDFTAYDRMQKFDV
+776 IDFTAYDRMQKFEV

-798 LEFPITLGVVLS
+798 MTFPVTLGAVFS
-810 SLCTTVGVETA
+810 SLCAAVGVEPI
-821 TTTFTNSAKNFTFN
+821 TTTFTNSTKNFTFN

-860 VNADGKLELNTFT
+860 VNADGKVELNTFT

-936 SSLQPYVN
+936 PALQPYVN
-944 AIFAKASLFPAYSP
+944 AIYAKASLFPAYSP

-977 VDDYDEVKTLPI
+977 VNDYDEVKTLPI
-989 FSQTITWNG
+989 FSQTIKWNG
-998 FGEVEYES
+998 FGKVEYES
-1006 TGGLT
+1006 TGGLV

-1019 RELESIKKSMLR
+1019 RELEAIKKSMLR
-1031 GTDLSTAV
+1031 DTDLSTAV

-1080 KTEEGIESQISLS
+1080 KTEKGIESKISLS

-1132 ETAGSSSTEEVGTY
+1132 ETAGSTSTEEVGTY
-1146 DQHPDGIPVIPD
+1146 DQHPNIDGIPAVPD

-1170 YTSQNT
+1170 YTSQNA
-1176 GVHNSY
+1176 GVHSSY
-1182 AYGGLVFNFTQSTT
+1182 SYGGFKFNFTQSTT

-1205 ESEHDYGIVSNLD
+1205 EAEHDYGIVSNLD
-1218 TELTLSETADT
+1218 TALEMSNTADT

-1250 MTVPAGSHYI
+1250 MTVPSGNHYI

-1324 TINGGNVTT
+1324 TIDGGNVTT

-1341 FFAENENYTIVTSGM
+1341 FFVENENYTIVTSKM
-1356 NGENGVVQ
+1356 SAQNGVVQ

-1386 FKDPDN
+1386 FIDPD
-1392 SSASHQLQVQT
+1392 SSSTNYQLQVQT
-1403 SNQKIIPGSDGDWVI
+1403 ANRKIIPGGNGYWDI

-1425 KTLYVQKIIFGDNS
+1425 KTLYVEKIIFGDNS

>member
-11 GAKVKF
+11 GSKVKF

-29 IIWTVV
+29 IIWTIV
-35 AKNHVSTPAYPTD
+35 AKNHVSTPAYPSN
-48 SVTLHATEILD
+48 SVTLHAAEILD
-59 LRCFDAKEPNNTNS
+59 LRCFDAEELSNS
-73 NRVLYGNNYYAVSN
+73 NSDRRKYGNNRYSVSN
-87 MKQWLNSRADAGA
+87 LDQWLNKDAAGGA
-100 WYSAQ
+100 WYSAA
-105 HSYDQSPNSST
+105 HSADRSPDT
-116 YVDAGTQYASKE
+116 TAGTGGYGTQYAARP
-128 GFLNLFSE
+128 GFLNGFTDDE
-136 EEYNAILAT
+136 KAAILST
-145 TIRTAKST
+145 TIRVVKPSI
-153 VDGGGYEDISV
+153 DGGSYEDV
-164 KVFPP
+164 VRKVFLP
-169 SITEIGLGQENDI
+169 STTEVGLSNENSI
-182 SEGVA
+182 AEGAA
-187 WGYYTED
+187 WGYYT
-194 SARASYLTTQ
+194 SNTARIGYVTQ
-204 CYNNTLS
+204 QCFSNTPS
-211 SSKSSSEN
+211 SSKPSSKTT
-219 AAWGWWLRTPYYSNA
+219 AWYWWLRTPFYSYA
-234 CDIYSVGSDGGLVVY
+234 YGTRYVGSVGSLNYYYACGGY
-249 RAFRGYVGVR
+249 FGVR

-267 LLVSDTADSDGC
+267 QLVSDTTDSDGC
-279 YTVVFANTVTAPA
+279 YTVVFA
-292 TLSIPKLIKGRSAL
+292 G
-306 IEWSAVDGADSYIL
+306 
-320 QRKTGAGGSYSD
+320 
-332 RYSGTNTYFDD
+332 
-343 QIQTRYSVLGYR
+343 
-355 VCAVSGENQSDW
+355 
-367 NTSEDITTITAPNT
+367 TITP
-381 PGNPVVPDTINA
+381 P
-393 GDTYTVTWTAPSV
+393 
-406 TAVEGYELQRKIDD
+406 
-420 GDYTTVYKGA
+420 
-430 NLSYTDTAQSTWTKV
+430 
-445 QYRVAAYTDGDVY
+445 
-458 SATWAASSIRTITST
+458 
-473 PTAPDAPATITVP
+473 APATITVP
-486 SSITVG
+486 SAITAG
-492 DSISVSWSEV
+492 DSIAVSWGAV
-502 SGVGSY
+502 SGADSY
-508 KLERSTNDGDF
+508 TLERSANGGDF
-519 TQVYSGTATSYT
+519 TQIYSGIATSYA
-531 DTALSTWS
+531 DTALATWS
-539 KVQYRVSSVKD
+539 KVQYRVASVKD
-550 GVSSDWMTSAEQTVS
+550 NVSSDWTTSVERTVE

-573 PAMPETITV
+573 PSTPETITV
-582 PTLTAGQTATITWA
+582 PALTAGQTATISWA
-596 VVSNAA
+596 GVSNAA

-615 TTVYRGENTSHTDT
+615 VTVYRGENTSYIDT
-629 IGSAWLTVQYR
+629 VGSAWLTVQYR
-640 VCAYDSSNNSSDYKA
+640 VCAYDSNNNSSDYKT
-655 SDVMNVSQPI
+655 SDVFSVAQPI
-665 TGLLEAI
+665 ASLLEAI
-672 RAHAEQDIKIT
+672 RAHTEQDIKIT

-690 GKTDVAITGDGVKI
+690 GKADVAITGDGVKI
-704 TDVLNGDTD
+704 TDILNGDTD

-725 MTLFNTDNKFNNFD
+725 MTLFNVDNKFNNFD
-739 FTQEFTLQIGVN
+739 FTQEFTLQIGVK
-751 VGTSF
+751 VGAAF
-756 QYITLGIFKGER
+756 QYVTVGVFKGER

-776 IDFTAYDRMQKFDV
+776 IDFTAYDRMQKFEV

-798 LEFPITLGVVLS
+798 MTFPVTLGAVFS
-810 SLCTTVGVETA
+810 SLCAAVGVEPI
-821 TTTFTNSAKNFTFN
+821 TTTFTNSTKNFTFN

-860 VNADGKLELNTFT
+860 VNADGKVELNTFT

-936 SSLQPYVN
+936 PALQPYVN
-944 AIFAKASLFPAYSP
+944 AIYAKASLFPAYSP

-977 VDDYDEVKTLPI
+977 VNDYDEVKTLPI
-989 FSQTITWNG
+989 FSQTIKWNG
-998 FGEVEYES
+998 FGKVEYES
-1006 TGGLT
+1006 TGGLV

-1019 RELESIKKSMLR
+1019 RELEAIKKSMLR
-1031 GTDLSTAV
+1031 DTDLSTAV

-1080 KTEEGIESQISLS
+1080 KTEKGIESKISLS

-1132 ETAGSSSTEEVGTY
+1132 ETAGSTSAEEVGTY
-1146 DQHPDGIPVIPD
+1146 DGYPDPDGNVPVGDASIAD
-1158 NEYDFTKTSDGY
+1158 YEFTKTSDGY
-1170 YTSQNT
+1170 YTSQNA
-1176 GVHNSY
+1176 GVHKSFS
-1182 AYGGLVFNFTQSTT
+1182 YGGLKFNFTKSTA

-1205 ESEHDYGIVSNLD
+1205 EAEYDYGIVSNLD
-1218 TELTLSETADT
+1218 TMLEWDNKADA

-1250 MTVPAGSHYI
+1250 MTVPPGSHFI
-1260 TFKYIKDSSVH
+1260 TFKYIKDSSAH

-1279 KCFVQ
+1279 KCFIQ

-1324 TINGGNVTT
+1324 TIDGGNVTT

-1341 FFAENENYTIVTSGM
+1341 FFAENENYTIVTSKM
-1356 NGENGVVQ
+1356 SAQNGVVQ

-1386 FKDPDN
+1386 FIDPD
-1392 SSASHQLQVQT
+1392 SSSTNYQLQVQT
-1403 SNQKIIPGSDGDWVI
+1403 ANRKIIPGGNGYWDI

-1425 KTLYVQKIIFGDNS
+1425 KTLYVEKIIFGDNS

>member
-11 GAKVKF
+11 GSKVKF

-29 IIWTVV
+29 IIWTIV
-35 AKNHVSTPAYPTD
+35 AKNHVSTPAYPSN
-48 SVTLHATEILD
+48 SVTLHAAEILD
-59 LRCFDAKEPNNTNS
+59 LRCFDAKEPSNS
-73 NRVLYGNNYYAVSN
+73 NSDRQNYGNNRYSVSN
-87 MKQWLNSRADAGA
+87 LDQWLNKDAAGGA
-100 WYSAQ
+100 WYSAA
-105 HSYDQSPNSST
+105 HSTDHSPDT
-116 YVDAGTQYASKE
+116 TAGTDGYGTQYATRP
-128 GFLNLFSE
+128 GFLNGFTDDE
-136 EEYNAILAT
+136 KAAILST
-145 TIRTAKST
+145 TIRVVNPSI
-153 VDGGGYEDISV
+153 DGGSYEDV
-164 KVFPP
+164 VRKVFLP
-169 SITEIGLGQENDI
+169 STTEVGLSNENSI
-182 SEGVA
+182 AEGAA
-187 WGYYTED
+187 WGYYT
-194 SARASYLTTQ
+194 SNTARIGYVTQ
-204 CYNNTLS
+204 QCFSNTPS
-211 SSKSSSEN
+211 SSKPSSKTT
-219 AAWGWWLRTPYYSNA
+219 AWYWWLRTPHHSFANIA
-234 CDIYSVGSDGGLVVY
+234 RSVNSDGSLGGNNAY
-249 RAFRGYVGVR
+249 RGNYGVR

-267 LLVSDTADSDGC
+267 LLVSDSTDADGC
-279 YTVVFANTVTAPA
+279 YTVVFA
-292 TLSIPKLIKGRSAL
+292 G
-306 IEWSAVDGADSYIL
+306 
-320 QRKTGAGGSYSD
+320 
-332 RYSGTNTYFDD
+332 
-343 QIQTRYSVLGYR
+343 
-355 VCAVSGENQSDW
+355 
-367 NTSEDITTITAPNT
+367 TITP
-381 PGNPVVPDTINA
+381 P
-393 GDTYTVTWTAPSV
+393 
-406 TAVEGYELQRKIDD
+406 
-420 GDYTTVYKGA
+420 
-430 NLSYTDTAQSTWTKV
+430 
-445 QYRVAAYTDGDVY
+445 
-458 SATWAASSIRTITST
+458 
-473 PTAPDAPATITVP
+473 APATITV
-486 SSITVG
+486 SSAITAG
-492 DSISVSWSEV
+492 DSIAVSWGAV
-502 SGVGSY
+502 SGADSY
-508 KLERSTNDGDF
+508 TLERSANGGGF
-519 TQVYSGTATSYT
+519 TQIYSGTATSYT
-531 DTALSTWS
+531 DTALATWS
-539 KVQYRVSSVKD
+539 KVQYRVASVKD
-550 GVSSDWMTSAEQTVS
+550 NVSSKWTTSVERTVE
-565 AKEPEPTA
+565 AKEPEPTI
-573 PAMPETITV
+573 PSMPETITV
-582 PTLTAGQTATITWA
+582 PALTAGQSATISW
-596 VVSNAA
+596 VGVSNAA

-615 TTVYRGENTSHTDT
+615 MTVYRGVNISYVDT

-640 VCAYDSSNNSSDYKA
+640 VCAYDSNNNSSDYKT
-655 SDVMNVSQPI
+655 SDVFSVVQPDAS
-665 TGLLEAI
+665 LLEAI
-672 RAHAEQDIKIT
+672 RAHTEQDIKIT

-690 GKTDVAITGDGVKI
+690 GKADVAITGDGVKI
-704 TDVLNGDTD
+704 TDILNGDTD

-725 MTLFNTDNKFNNFD
+725 MTLFNVDNKFNNFD
-739 FTQEFTLQIGVN
+739 FTQEFTLQIGVK
-751 VGTSF
+751 VGAAF
-756 QYITLGIFKGER
+756 QYVAVGVFKGER

-776 IDFTAYDRMQKFDV
+776 IDFTAYDRMQKFEV

-798 LEFPITLGVVLS
+798 MTFPVTLGAVFS
-810 SLCTTVGVETA
+810 SLCTAVGVEPI
-821 TTTFTNSAKNFTFN
+821 TTTFTNSTKNFTFN

-860 VNADGKLELNTFT
+860 VNADGKVELSTFT

-936 SSLQPYVN
+936 PALQPYVN

-977 VDDYDEVKTLPI
+977 VNDYDEVKTLPI
-989 FSQTITWNG
+989 FSQTIKWNG
-998 FGEVEYES
+998 FGKVEYES
-1006 TGGLT
+1006 TGGLV

-1019 RELESIKKSMLR
+1019 RELEAIKKSMLR
-1031 GTDLSTAV
+1031 DTDLSTAV

-1067 TITTTTAIEQLIQ
+1067 SITTTTAIEQLIQ
-1080 KTEEGIESQISLS
+1080 KTEKGIESKISLS

-1132 ETAGSSSTEEVGTY
+1132 ETAGSTSAEEVGTY
-1146 DQHPDGIPVIPD
+1146 DGYPDPDGNVPVGDASIAD
-1158 NEYDFTKTSDGY
+1158 YEFTKTSDGY
-1170 YTSQNT
+1170 YTSQNA
-1176 GVHNSY
+1176 GVHKSFS
-1182 AYGGLVFNFTQSTT
+1182 YGGLKFNFTKSTA

-1205 ESEHDYGIVSNLD
+1205 EAEHDYGIVSNLD
-1218 TELTLSETADT
+1218 TMLEWDNKADA

-1250 MTVPAGSHYI
+1250 MTVPPGSHFI

-1324 TINGGNVTT
+1324 TIDGGNVTT

-1341 FFAENENYTIVTSGM
+1341 FFAENENYTIVTSKM
-1356 NGENGVVQ
+1356 SGENGVVQ

-1392 SSASHQLQVQT
+1392 SSASYQLQVQT
-1403 SNQKIIPGSDGDWVI
+1403 SNQCIVPGKKGVWDI
-1418 GGVQNYF
+1418 GSTLNYF
-1425 KTLYVQKIIFGDNS
+1425 NRLYVDTIYYNKQETLGN
-1439 SQTTAP
+1439 

>member
-11 GAKVKF
+11 GSKVKF

-29 IIWTVV
+29 IIWTIV
-35 AKNHVSTPAYPTD
+35 AKNHVSTPAYPSN
-48 SVTLHATEILD
+48 SVTLHAAEILD
-59 LRCFDAKEPNNTNS
+59 LRCFDAEEPSNS
-73 NRVLYGNNYYAVSN
+73 NSDRQKYGNNRYSVSN
-87 MKQWLNSRADAGA
+87 LDQWLNKDAAGGA
-100 WYSAQ
+100 WYSAA
-105 HSYDQSPNSST
+105 HSADHSPDT
-116 YVDAGTQYASKE
+116 TAGTGGYGTQYAARP
-128 GFLNLFSE
+128 GFLDGFTDDE
-136 EEYNAILAT
+136 KAAILST
-145 TIRTAKST
+145 TIRVVKPSI
-153 VDGGGYEDISV
+153 DGGSYEDV
-164 KVFPP
+164 VRKVFLP
-169 SITEIGLGQENDI
+169 STTEVGLSNENSI
-182 SEGVA
+182 AEGAA
-187 WGYYTED
+187 WGYYT
-194 SARASYLTTQ
+194 SNTARIGYVTQ
-204 CYNNTLS
+204 QCFSNTPS
-211 SSKSSSEN
+211 SSKPSSKTT
-219 AAWGWWLRTPYYSNA
+219 AWYWWLRTPRYSGANSARGVNSAGSLYNYNA
-234 CDIYSVGSDGGLVVY
+234 YNGSN
-249 RAFRGYVGVR
+249 GVR

-267 LLVSDTADSDGC
+267 QLVSDTTDSDGC
-279 YTVVFANTVTAPA
+279 YTVVFA
-292 TLSIPKLIKGRSAL
+292 G
-306 IEWSAVDGADSYIL
+306 
-320 QRKTGAGGSYSD
+320 
-332 RYSGTNTYFDD
+332 
-343 QIQTRYSVLGYR
+343 
-355 VCAVSGENQSDW
+355 
-367 NTSEDITTITAPNT
+367 TITP
-381 PGNPVVPDTINA
+381 P
-393 GDTYTVTWTAPSV
+393 
-406 TAVEGYELQRKIDD
+406 
-420 GDYTTVYKGA
+420 
-430 NLSYTDTAQSTWTKV
+430 
-445 QYRVAAYTDGDVY
+445 
-458 SATWAASSIRTITST
+458 
-473 PTAPDAPATITVP
+473 APATITVP
-486 SSITVG
+486 SAITAG
-492 DSISVSWSEV
+492 DSIAVSWGAV
-502 SGVGSY
+502 SGADSY
-508 KLERSTNDGDF
+508 TLERSANGGDF
-519 TQVYSGTATSYT
+519 TQIYSGIATSYA
-531 DTALSTWS
+531 DTALATWS
-539 KVQYRVSSVKD
+539 KVQYRVASVKD
-550 GVSSDWMTSAEQTVS
+550 NVSSDWTTSVERTVE

-573 PAMPETITV
+573 PSTPETITV
-582 PTLTAGQTATITWA
+582 PALTAGQTATISWA
-596 VVSNAA
+596 GVSNAA

-615 TTVYRGENTSHTDT
+615 MTVYRGENTSYIDT
-629 IGSAWLTVQYR
+629 VGSAWLTVQYR
-640 VCAYDSSNNSSDYKA
+640 VCAYDSNNNSSDYKT
-655 SDVMNVSQPI
+655 SDVFSVAQPI
-665 TGLLEAI
+665 ASLLEAI
-672 RAHAEQDIKIT
+672 RAHTEQDIKIT

-690 GKTDVAITGDGVKI
+690 GKADVAITGDGVKI
-704 TDVLNGDTD
+704 TDILNGDTD

-725 MTLFNTDNKFNNFD
+725 MTLFNVDNKFNNFD
-739 FTQEFTLQIGVN
+739 FTQEFTLQIGVK
-751 VGTSF
+751 VGAAF
-756 QYITLGIFKGER
+756 QYVTVGVFKGER

-776 IDFTAYDRMQKFDV
+776 IDFTAYDRMQKFEV

-798 LEFPITLGVVLS
+798 MTFPVTLGAVFS
-810 SLCTTVGVETA
+810 SLCAAVGVEPI
-821 TTTFTNSAKNFTFN
+821 TTTFTNSTKNFTFN

-860 VNADGKLELNTFT
+860 VNADGKVELNTFT

-936 SSLQPYVN
+936 PALQPYVN
-944 AIFAKASLFPAYSP
+944 AIYAKASLFPAYSP

-977 VDDYDEVKTLPI
+977 VNDYDEVKTLPI
-989 FSQTITWNG
+989 FSQTIKWNG
-998 FGEVEYES
+998 FGKVEYES
-1006 TGGLT
+1006 TGGLV

-1019 RELESIKKSMLR
+1019 RELEAIKKSMLR
-1031 GTDLSTAV
+1031 DTDLSTAV

-1080 KTEEGIESQISLS
+1080 KTEKGIESKISLS

-1132 ETAGSSSTEEVGTY
+1132 ETAGSTSAEEVGTY
-1146 DQHPDGIPVIPD
+1146 DGYPDPDGNVPVDDASIAD
-1158 NEYDFTKTSDGY
+1158 YEFTKTSDGY
-1170 YTSQNT
+1170 YTSQNA
-1176 GVHNSY
+1176 GVHKSFS
-1182 AYGGLVFNFTQSTT
+1182 YGGLKFNFTKSTA

-1205 ESEHDYGIVSNLD
+1205 EAEHDYGIVSNLD
-1218 TELTLSETADT
+1218 TMLEWDNKADA

-1250 MTVPAGSHYI
+1250 MTVPPGSHFI

-1279 KCFVQ
+1279 KCFIQ

-1324 TINGGNVTT
+1324 TIDGGNVTT

-1341 FFAENENYTIVTSGM
+1341 FFAENENYTIVTSKM
-1356 NGENGVVQ
+1356 SAQNGVVQ

-1386 FKDPDN
+1386 FIDPD
-1392 SSASHQLQVQT
+1392 SSSTNYQLQVQT
-1403 SNQKIIPGSDGDWVI
+1403 ANRKIIPGGNGYWDI

-1425 KTLYVQKIIFGDNS
+1425 KTLYVEKIIFGDNS

>member
-11 GAKVKF
+11 GSKVKF
-17 GKYQVNTEEAQP
+17 GKYQVNTEKAQP
-29 IIWTVV
+29 IIWTIV
-35 AKNHVSTPAYPTD
+35 AKNHVSTPAYPSN
-48 SVTLHATEILD
+48 SVTLHAAEILD
-59 LRCFDAKEPNNTNS
+59 LRCFDAEEPSNS
-73 NRVLYGNNYYAVSN
+73 NSDRQKYGNNRYSVSN
-87 MKQWLNSRADAGA
+87 LDQWLNKDAAGGA
-100 WYSAQ
+100 WYSAA
-105 HSYDQSPNSST
+105 HSADHSPDT
-116 YVDAGTQYASKE
+116 TAGTGGYGTQYAARP
-128 GFLNLFSE
+128 GFLNGFTDDE
-136 EEYNAILAT
+136 KAAILST
-145 TIRTAKST
+145 TIRVVKPSI
-153 VDGGGYEDISV
+153 DGGSYEDV
-164 KVFPP
+164 VRKVFLP
-169 SITEIGLGQENDI
+169 STTEVGLSNENSI
-182 SEGVA
+182 AEGAA
-187 WGYYTED
+187 WGYYT
-194 SARASYLTTQ
+194 SNTARIGYVTQ
-204 CYNNTLS
+204 QCFSNTPS
-211 SSKSSSEN
+211 SSKPSSKTT
-219 AAWGWWLRTPYYSNA
+219 AWYWWLRTPRYSGANSARGVNSAGSLYNYNA
-234 CDIYSVGSDGGLVVY
+234 YNGSN
-249 RAFRGYVGVR
+249 GVR

-267 LLVSDTADSDGC
+267 QLVSDTTDSDGC
-279 YTVVFANTVTAPA
+279 YTVVFA
-292 TLSIPKLIKGRSAL
+292 G
-306 IEWSAVDGADSYIL
+306 
-320 QRKTGAGGSYSD
+320 
-332 RYSGTNTYFDD
+332 
-343 QIQTRYSVLGYR
+343 
-355 VCAVSGENQSDW
+355 
-367 NTSEDITTITAPNT
+367 TITP
-381 PGNPVVPDTINA
+381 P
-393 GDTYTVTWTAPSV
+393 
-406 TAVEGYELQRKIDD
+406 
-420 GDYTTVYKGA
+420 
-430 NLSYTDTAQSTWTKV
+430 
-445 QYRVAAYTDGDVY
+445 
-458 SATWAASSIRTITST
+458 
-473 PTAPDAPATITVP
+473 APATITVP
-486 SSITVG
+486 SAITAG
-492 DSISVSWSEV
+492 DSIAVSWGAV
-502 SGVGSY
+502 SGADSY
-508 KLERSTNDGDF
+508 TLERSANGGDF
-519 TQVYSGTATSYT
+519 TQIYSGIATSYA
-531 DTALSTWS
+531 DTALATWS
-539 KVQYRVSSVKD
+539 KVQYRVASVKD
-550 GVSSDWMTSAEQTVS
+550 NVSSDWTTSVERTVE

-573 PAMPETITV
+573 PSTPETITV
-582 PTLTAGQTATITWA
+582 PALTAGQTATISWA
-596 VVSNAA
+596 GVSNAA

-615 TTVYRGENTSHTDT
+615 MTVYRGENTSYIDT
-629 IGSAWLTVQYR
+629 VGSAWLTVQYR
-640 VCAYDSSNNSSDYKA
+640 VCAYDSNNNSSDYKT
-655 SDVMNVSQPI
+655 SDVFSVAQPI
-665 TGLLEAI
+665 ASLLEAI
-672 RAHAEQDIKIT
+672 RAHTEQDIKIT

-690 GKTDVAITGDGVKI
+690 GKADVAITGDGVKI
-704 TDVLNGDTD
+704 TDILNGDTD

-725 MTLFNTDNKFNNFD
+725 MTLFNVDNKFNNFD
-739 FTQEFTLQIGVN
+739 FTQEFTLQIGVK
-751 VGTSF
+751 VGAAF
-756 QYITLGIFKGER
+756 QYVTVGVFKGER

-776 IDFTAYDRMQKFDV
+776 IDFTAYDRMQKFEV

-798 LEFPITLGVVLS
+798 MTFPVTLGAVFS
-810 SLCTTVGVETA
+810 SLCAAVGVEPI
-821 TTTFTNSAKNFTFN
+821 TTTFTNSTKNFTFN

-860 VNADGKLELNTFT
+860 VNADGKVELNTFT

-936 SSLQPYVN
+936 PALQPYVN
-944 AIFAKASLFPAYSP
+944 AIYAKASLFPAYSP

-977 VDDYDEVKTLPI
+977 VNDYDEVKTLPI
-989 FSQTITWNG
+989 FSQTIKWNG
-998 FGEVEYES
+998 FGKVEYES
-1006 TGGLT
+1006 TGGLV

-1019 RELESIKKSMLR
+1019 RELEAIKKSMLR
-1031 GTDLSTAV
+1031 DTDLSTAV

-1080 KTEEGIESQISLS
+1080 KTEKGIESKISLS

-1132 ETAGSSSTEEVGTY
+1132 ETAGSTSAEEVGTY
-1146 DQHPDGIPVIPD
+1146 DGYPDPDGNVPVGDASIAD
-1158 NEYDFTKTSDGY
+1158 YEFTKTSDGY
-1170 YTSQNT
+1170 YTSQNA
-1176 GVHNSY
+1176 GVHKSFS
-1182 AYGGLVFNFTQSTT
+1182 YGGLKFNFTKSTA

-1205 ESEHDYGIVSNLD
+1205 EAELDYGIVSNLD
-1218 TELTLSETADT
+1218 TMLEWDNKADA

-1236 SGENESSSSYVDLT
+1236 SGVNESSSSYVDLT
-1250 MTVPAGSHYI
+1250 MTVPPGSHFI

-1279 KCFVQ
+1279 KCFIQ

-1324 TINGGNVTT
+1324 TIDGGNVTT

-1341 FFAENENYTIVTSGM
+1341 FFAKNENYTIVTSKM
-1356 NGENGVVQ
+1356 SAQNGVVQ

-1386 FKDPDN
+1386 FIDPD
-1392 SSASHQLQVQT
+1392 SSSTNYQLQVQT
-1403 SNQKIIPGSDGDWVI
+1403 ANRKIIPGGNGYWNI

-1425 KTLYVQKIIFGDNS
+1425 KTLYVEKIIFGDNS

>member
-1 MSQALSNLAV
+1 M
-11 GAKVKF
+11 
-17 GKYQVNTEEAQP
+17 
-29 IIWTVV
+29 
-35 AKNHVSTPAYPTD
+35 
-48 SVTLHATEILD
+48 
-59 LRCFDAKEPNNTNS
+59 
-73 NRVLYGNNYYAVSN
+73 AVS
-87 MKQWLNSRADAGA
+87 M
-100 WYSAQ
+100 
-105 HSYDQSPNSST
+105 P
-116 YVDAGTQYASKE
+116 
-128 GFLNLFSE
+128 
-136 EEYNAILAT
+136 T
-145 TIRTAKST
+145 T
-153 VDGGGYEDISV
+153 
-164 KVFPP
+164 
-169 SITEIGLGQENDI
+169 
-182 SEGVA
+182 
-187 WGYYTED
+187 
-194 SARASYLTTQ
+194 LT
-204 CYNNTLS
+204 
-211 SSKSSSEN
+211 
-219 AAWGWWLRTPYYSNA
+219 
-234 CDIYSVGSDGGLVVY
+234 
-249 RAFRGYVGVR
+249 
-259 PALNLSSS
+259 
-267 LLVSDTADSDGC
+267 
-279 YTVVFANTVTAPA
+279 
-292 TLSIPKLIKGRSAL
+292 IPKLVKGRGAL
-306 IEWSAVDGADSYIL
+306 IKWSAVDGADSYIL
-320 QRKTGAGGSYSD
+320 QRKTSAGGSYSQ
-332 RYSGTNTYFDD
+332 RYSGTNTYYDD
-343 QIQTRYSVLGYR
+343 QIQTRYTIYGYR
-355 VCAVSGENQSDW
+355 VCAVSGETQSDW
-367 NTSEDITTITAPNT
+367 NTSDDITAISAPNP
-381 PGNPVVPDTINA
+381 PGYPEIPDTINV

-406 TAVEGYELQRKIDD
+406 SEVEGYELQRKVDD
-420 GDYTTVYKGA
+420 GDYITVYKGA
-430 NLSYTDTAQSTWTKV
+430 NLSYTDTAQPTWTKV
-445 QYRVAAYTDGDVY
+445 QYRVAAYRDGDVY
-458 SATWAASSIRTITST
+458 SATWSGSDIRTIVGGTS
-473 PTAPDAPATITVP
+473 TVP
-486 SSITVG
+486 ST
-492 DSISVSWSEV
+492 
-502 SGVGSY
+502 
-508 KLERSTNDGDF
+508 
-519 TQVYSGTATSYT
+519 
-531 DTALSTWS
+531 
-539 KVQYRVSSVKD
+539 
-550 GVSSDWMTSAEQTVS
+550 
-565 AKEPEPTA
+565 
-573 PAMPETITV
+573 PETITV
-582 PTLTAGQTATITWA
+582 PALTAGQSATITWA
-596 VVSNAA
+596 GVSNAA

-615 TTVYRGENTSHTDT
+615 MTVYRGENTSYVDT

-640 VCAYDSSNNSSDYKA
+640 VCAYDSNNNSSDYKA
-655 SDVMNVSQPI
+655 SDVISVAQPI
-665 TGLLEAI
+665 ASLLEAI

-690 GKTDVAITGDGVKI
+690 GKADVAITGDGVKI
-704 TDVLNGDTD
+704 TDILNGDTD

-725 MTLFNTDNKFNNFD
+725 MTLFNVDNKFNSFD
-739 FTQEFTLQIGVN
+739 FTQEFTLQIGVK
-751 VGTSF
+751 VGAAF
-756 QYITLGIFKGER
+756 QYVTVGIFKGER

-790 SASDFIEN
+790 SASGFIEN
-798 LEFPITLGVVLS
+798 LTFPVTLGAVFS
-810 SLCTTVGVETA
+810 SLCAAVGVEPI
-821 TTTFTNSAKNFTFN
+821 TTTFTNSTKNFTFN

-860 VNADGKLELNTFT
+860 VNADGKVELNTFT

-890 EFETPVIGKLE
+890 EFETPIIGKLE

-936 SSLQPYVN
+936 SVLQPYVN

-958 IAVRAEWYPEI
+958 ISVRAEWYPEI

-977 VDDYDEVKTLPI
+977 VNDYDEVKTLPI
-989 FSQTITWNG
+989 FSQTIKWNG
-998 FGEVEYES
+998 FGKVEYES

-1019 RELESIKKSMLR
+1019 RELEAIKKSMLR
-1031 GTDLSTAV
+1031 GTDLSTIV

-1080 KTEEGIESQISLS
+1080 KTEKGIESKISLS

-1132 ETAGSSSTEEVGTY
+1132 ETAGSTSTEEVGTY
-1146 DQHPDGIPVIPD
+1146 AQHPDVDGIPATPD

-1170 YTSQNT
+1170 YTSQNA
-1176 GVHNSY
+1176 GVHSSY
-1182 AYGGLVFNFTQSTT
+1182 SYGGFKFNFTQSTT

-1205 ESEHDYGIVSNLD
+1205 EAEHDYGIVSNLD
-1218 TELTLSETADT
+1218 TALEMSNTADT

-1250 MTVPAGSHYI
+1250 MTVPSGNHYI

-1279 KCFVQ
+1279 KCFIP

-1324 TINGGNVTT
+1324 TIDGGNVTT

-1341 FFAENENYTIVTSGM
+1341 FFAENENYTIVTSKM
-1356 NGENGVVQ
+1356 SAQNGVVQ

-1392 SSASHQLQVQT
+1392 SSASYQLQVQT
-1403 SNQKIIPGSDGDWVI
+1403 SNQCIVPGKKGVWDI
-1418 GGVQNYF
+1418 GSTLNYF
-1425 KTLYVQKIIFGDNS
+1425 NRLYVDTIYYNKQETLGN
-1439 SQTTAP
+1439 

>member
-11 GAKVKF
+11 GSKVKF

-29 IIWTVV
+29 IIWTIV
-35 AKNHVSTPAYPTD
+35 AKNHVSTPAYPSN
-48 SVTLHATEILD
+48 SVTLHAAEILD
-59 LRCFDAKEPNNTNS
+59 LRCFDAEEPSNS
-73 NRVLYGNNYYAVSN
+73 NSDRQKYGNNRYSVSN
-87 MKQWLNSRADAGA
+87 LDQWLNKDAAGGA
-100 WYSAQ
+100 WYSAA
-105 HSYDQSPNSST
+105 HSADHSPDT
-116 YVDAGTQYASKE
+116 TAGTGGYGTQYAARP
-128 GFLNLFSE
+128 GFLNGFTDDE
-136 EEYNAILAT
+136 KAAILST
-145 TIRTAKST
+145 TIRVVKPSI
-153 VDGGGYEDISV
+153 DGGSYEDV
-164 KVFPP
+164 VRKVFLP
-169 SITEIGLGQENDI
+169 STTEVGLSNENSI
-182 SEGVA
+182 AEGAA
-187 WGYYTED
+187 WGYYT
-194 SARASYLTTQ
+194 SNTARIGYVTQ
-204 CYNNTLS
+204 QCFSNTPS
-211 SSKSSSEN
+211 SSKPSSKTT
-219 AAWGWWLRTPYYSNA
+219 AWYWWLRTPRSLGANSARGVNSAGSLYNYNAYNGSN
-234 CDIYSVGSDGGLVVY
+234 
-249 RAFRGYVGVR
+249 GVR

-267 LLVSDTADSDGC
+267 QLVSDTTDSDGC
-279 YTVVFANTVTAPA
+279 YTVVFA
-292 TLSIPKLIKGRSAL
+292 G
-306 IEWSAVDGADSYIL
+306 
-320 QRKTGAGGSYSD
+320 
-332 RYSGTNTYFDD
+332 
-343 QIQTRYSVLGYR
+343 
-355 VCAVSGENQSDW
+355 
-367 NTSEDITTITAPNT
+367 TITP
-381 PGNPVVPDTINA
+381 P
-393 GDTYTVTWTAPSV
+393 
-406 TAVEGYELQRKIDD
+406 
-420 GDYTTVYKGA
+420 
-430 NLSYTDTAQSTWTKV
+430 
-445 QYRVAAYTDGDVY
+445 
-458 SATWAASSIRTITST
+458 
-473 PTAPDAPATITVP
+473 APATITVP
-486 SSITVG
+486 SAITAG
-492 DSISVSWSEV
+492 DSIAVSWGAV
-502 SGVGSY
+502 SGADSY
-508 KLERSTNDGDF
+508 TLERSANGGDF
-519 TQVYSGTATSYT
+519 TQIYSGIATSYA
-531 DTALSTWS
+531 DTALATWS
-539 KVQYRVSSVKD
+539 KVQYRVASVKD
-550 GVSSDWMTSAEQTVS
+550 NVSSDWTTSVERTVE

-573 PAMPETITV
+573 PSTPETITV
-582 PTLTAGQTATITWA
+582 PALTAGQTATISWA
-596 VVSNAA
+596 GVSNAA

-615 TTVYRGENTSHTDT
+615 MTVYRGENTSYIDT
-629 IGSAWLTVQYR
+629 VGSAWLTVQYR
-640 VCAYDSSNNSSDYKA
+640 VCAYDSNNNSSDYKT
-655 SDVMNVSQPI
+655 SDVFSVAQPI
-665 TGLLEAI
+665 ASLLEAI
-672 RAHAEQDIKIT
+672 RAHTEQDIKIT

-690 GKTDVAITGDGVKI
+690 GKADVAITGDGVKI
-704 TDVLNGDTD
+704 TEILNGDTD

-725 MTLFNTDNKFNNFD
+725 MTLFNVDNKFNNFD
-739 FTQEFTLQIGVN
+739 FTQEFTLQIGVK
-751 VGTSF
+751 VGAAF
-756 QYITLGIFKGER
+756 QYVTVGVFKGER

-776 IDFTAYDRMQKFDV
+776 IDFTAYDRMQKFEV

-798 LEFPITLGVVLS
+798 MTFPVTLGAVFS
-810 SLCTTVGVETA
+810 SLCAAVGVEPI
-821 TTTFTNSAKNFTFN
+821 TTTFTNSTKNFTFN

-860 VNADGKLELNTFT
+860 VNADGKVELNTFT

-936 SSLQPYVN
+936 PALQPYVN
-944 AIFAKASLFPAYSP
+944 AIYAKASLFPAYSP

-977 VDDYDEVKTLPI
+977 VNDYDEVKTLPI
-989 FSQTITWNG
+989 FSQTIKWNG
-998 FGEVEYES
+998 FGKVEYES
-1006 TGGLT
+1006 TGGLV

-1019 RELESIKKSMLR
+1019 RELEAIKKSMLR
-1031 GTDLSTAV
+1031 DTDLSTAV

-1080 KTEEGIESQISLS
+1080 KTEKGIESKISLS

-1132 ETAGSSSTEEVGTY
+1132 ETAGSTSAEEVGTY
-1146 DQHPDGIPVIPD
+1146 DRYPDPDGNVPVGDASIAD
-1158 NEYDFTKTSDGY
+1158 YEFTKTSDGY
-1170 YTSQNT
+1170 YTSQNA
-1176 GVHNSY
+1176 GVHKSFS
-1182 AYGGLVFNFTQSTT
+1182 YGGLKFNFTKSTA

-1205 ESEHDYGIVSNLD
+1205 EAEHDYGIVSNLD
-1218 TELTLSETADT
+1218 TMLEWDNKADA

-1250 MTVPAGSHYI
+1250 MTVPPGSHFI

-1279 KCFVQ
+1279 KCFIQ

-1324 TINGGNVTT
+1324 TIDGGNVTT

-1341 FFAENENYTIVTSGM
+1341 FFAENENYTIVTSKM
-1356 NGENGVVQ
+1356 SAQNGVVQ

-1386 FKDPDN
+1386 FIDPD
-1392 SSASHQLQVQT
+1392 SSSTKYQLQVQT
-1403 SNQKIIPGSDGDWVI
+1403 ANRKIIPGGNGYWDI

-1425 KTLYVQKIIFGDNS
+1425 KTLYVEKIIFGDNS